1 MLSSYSRNLP
11 LFLELVRLLL
21 PLKLPVQLKSIKLS
35 GFKSFVDPT
44 HFEMPGQLIGVV
56 GPNGCGKSNIID
68 AVRWVLGES
77 RASELRGESM
87 QDVIFNGSGLRK
99 PSGRASVELLFDNAD
114 GRAHGQWSSFA
125 ELAVKR
131 VLTRD
136 GNSSYYV
143 NNQVVRRKDIQ
154 DIFLGT
160 GMGPRGYAI
169 IGQGTINR
177 ILESKPEELRVFLEE
192 AAGVSKYKERRKET
206 ASRLEDT
213 QENLVRVQDILRELE
228 KQLERLESQ
237 ATVAERHNLLQTEMK
252 SQQQLLWFVR
262 QTEAGKE
269 QERHANGIR
278 DTQVQLEEQTA
289 KLRHAEAELESMRT
303 QQYALQD
310 KVSEAQGAL
319 YQTNADVS
327 QVEAEIRYVQEAR
340 LRLQQQTQDLQL
352 QLQRWTVQETDA
364 AQAQRSAE
372 HELSLAAEH
381 ELTLQTQLAG
391 LQEQL
396 PGREEA
402 YQEAVNR
409 LNAARESI
417 ANIDQRLASLN
428 ERMKAVSTQIDES
441 KARQARLD
449 GELAGMR
456 KPDAEALQMAL
467 DRQVMAQRKVEE
479 SKTRAQEM
487 QQRVPAAD
495 EARNRAQQQIQSA
508 NQDLAQ
514 TEAKLTAL
522 TALQASVQAQGK
534 IGPWLESK
542 GLKESKRLWQDLKV
556 ESGWETA
563 LESVLRERL
572 AAVTG
577 KSIQEAVAL
586 ATDAPPSRLAI
597 VLADE
602 VPTAQVNAPADFTLL
617 LSRIQSAGAPR
628 VMGVLQEW
636 LSSVFIA
643 NNLEDAL
650 HRRDKLPAG
659 ATLVTQE
666 GHLISRVGVQLYAAD
681 SEQSGMLA
689 RAQEMESLEKQ
700 LKAQRLIQSELQ
712 GELDQCAANY
722 QAAHQAA
729 EQSRIQA
736 EHAVQEAHGFEVERM
751 QLTQAEEQYS
761 QRAAQIQ
768 TELTEIA
775 QQLEQLSA
783 NSAQSQIELDQAQSE
798 KESLQAALL
807 EAQANLERTS
817 AERDQ
822 LRSSLRTAEMA
833 AQEAAFATRSL
844 QQRIADLQ
852 RDQSTAR
859 AQIMEIQDKHA
870 ASEQELAGLSD
881 AAAQEKLQGLLLMRS
896 EREATLANART
907 EQDALLHQLREAD
920 EARLL
925 IERSL
930 QPMRDKVMDLQ
941 LREQAARL
949 NFEQFAT
956 LLADAEADLTSLETR
971 FSGDLKVGHLQS
983 EVNRLNSEIQSL
995 GPVNMAALDE
1005 LASSRERKSF
1015 LDAQS
1020 ADLNEAMQTL
1030 TDAIAKIDAET
1041 RDLLQGTFD
1050 QVNGHFGRLFPELF
1064 GGGHAELVMTG
1075 EEILDSGVQVMAQ
1088 PPGKKNSS
1096 IYLLSGGEKALTAI
1110 ALVFSL
1116 FLLNPAPFCLLDE
1129 VDAPLDD
1136 ANTLRYA
1143 EMVARMSA
1151 KTQFVFISHNK
1162 ITMEIAHQLIGV
1174 TMQEQGVSR
1183 IVAVDISSAVSMV
1196 EAA

>member
-1 MLSSYSRNLP
+1 M
-11 LFLELVRLLL
+11 
-21 PLKLPVQLKSIKLS
+21 QLKSIKLS

-99 PSGRASVELLFDNAD
+99 PSGRASVELIFDNAD
-114 GRAHGQWSSFA
+114 GRAQGQWSAFT

-177 ILESKPEELRVFLEE
+177 ILEAKPEELRVFLEE

-213 QENLVRVQDILRELE
+213 RENLVRVEDILRELDQ
-228 KQLERLESQ
+228 QLTRLEKQ
-237 ATVAERHNLLQTEMK
+237 ATVAERHAELSTEMK

-262 QTEAGKE
+262 QTESGKE

-278 DTQVQLEEQTA
+278 ETQVNLEEQTA
-289 KLRHAEAELESMRT
+289 KLRHAETELETMRT

-310 KVSEAQGAL
+310 KVSEAQGDL
-319 YQTNADVS
+319 YQTNSDVS
-327 QVEAEIRYVQEAR
+327 QVESQIHYVQEAR
-340 LRLQQQTQDLQL
+340 QRLQQQTQDLHA

-364 AQAQRSAE
+364 AQAQRTAE
-372 HELSLAAEH
+372 HELSIASEK
-381 ELTLQTQLAG
+381 
-391 LQEQL
+391 EQSL
-396 PGREEA
+396 LVDLNGIKDQMPGHEEA
-402 YQEAVNR
+402 YQVSAR
-409 LNAARESI
+409 TLNEARESLATI
-417 ANIDQRLASLN
+417 EQRLASLG
-428 ERMKAVSTQIDES
+428 ERTRAIVAQLEELKGRE
-441 KARQARLD
+441 ARLN

-467 DRQVMAQRKVEE
+467 DRHSMAQRKVEE
-479 SKTRAQEM
+479 SRQRAGEA

-495 EARNRAQQQIQSA
+495 EARNTAQQQIQVA

-542 GLKESKRLWQDLKV
+542 GLKESKRLWQELKV
-556 ESGWETA
+556 ESGWEAA

-572 AAVTG
+572 AAVTA
-577 KSIQEAVAL
+577 KNVQETLAL
-586 ATDAPPSRLAI
+586 ANDAPPSRLAI
-597 VLADE
+597 LLTEEISPAH
-602 VPTAQVNAPADFTLL
+602 TAVPADFTPL
-617 LSRIQSAGAPR
+617 LSRVQSAGAPR
-628 VMGVLQEW
+628 VSAVLQEW
-636 LSSVFIA
+636 LDNIYIA
-643 NNLEDAL
+643 DSLEDAL
-650 HRRDKLPAG
+650 HRREKLPAG
-659 ATLVTQE
+659 GALVTQQ
-666 GHLISRVGVQLYAAD
+666 GHLVSRVGVQLYATD
-681 SEQSGMLA
+681 SEQAGMLA
-689 RAQEMESLEKQ
+689 RAQEMEGLEKQ
-700 LKAQRLIQSELQ
+700 LRAQRLIQSELQ
-712 GELDQCAANY
+712 GELDQCIANY
-722 QAAHQAA
+722 QAAHQTA
-729 EQSRIQA
+729 EQTRINA

-768 TELTEIA
+768 GELTELSR
-775 QQLEQLSA
+775 QMEQLA
-783 NSAQSQIELDQAQSE
+783 ITHEQSSSGLLQSE
-798 KESLQAALL
+798 ESKQGLQEGLAVAQEKLELATQERDRLRESL
-807 EAQANLERTS
+807 RV
-817 AERDQ
+817 
-822 LRSSLRTAEMA
+822 AEMS

-859 AQIMEIQDKHA
+859 TQIMEIQDKHA
-870 ASEQELAGLSD
+870 LAEQELETLSD
-881 AAAQEKLQGLLLMRS
+881 EEAQDKLQGLLLARS
-896 EREATLANART
+896 AREAALANART

-920 EARLL
+920 EARMQ

-930 QPMRDKVMDLQ
+930 QPMRDKVVDLQ

-956 LLADAEADLTSLETR
+956 LLSDAEADLIALEAN
-971 FSGDLKVGHLQS
+971 FSVDLKVGALQT
-983 EVNRLNSEIQSL
+983 EVNRLSAEIQSL

-1005 LASSRERKSF
+1005 LSSSRERKQF

-1050 QVNGHFGRLFPELF
+1050 QVNMHFGKLFPELF

-1075 EEILDSGVQVMAQ
+1075 EEILDAGVQVMAQ

-1143 EMVARMSA
+1143 QLVAKMSD
-1151 KTQFVFISHNK
+1151 KTQFLFISHNK

>member
-1 MLSSYSRNLP
+1 M
-11 LFLELVRLLL
+11 
-21 PLKLPVQLKSIKLS
+21 QLKSIKLS

-99 PSGRASVELLFDNAD
+99 PSGRASVELIFDNSE
-114 GRAHGQWSSFA
+114 GRAQGQWSAFT
-125 ELAVKR
+125 ELGIKR

-177 ILESKPEELRVFLEE
+177 ILEAKPEELRVFLEE

-213 QENLVRVQDILRELE
+213 KENLVRVEDILRELD
-228 KQLERLESQ
+228 QQVTRLEKQ
-237 ATVAERHNLLQTEMK
+237 ATVAERHAELSTQMK

-278 DTQVQLEEQTA
+278 DTQVSLEEQTA
-289 KLRHAEAELESMRT
+289 KMRHVETELETMRT
-303 QQYALQD
+303 EQYALQD
-310 KVSEAQGAL
+310 QVSQAQGDL

-327 QVEAEIRYVQEAR
+327 QVESQIRYVQEAR
-340 LRLQQQTQDLQL
+340 QRLQQQSQDLQA

-372 HELSLAAEH
+372 HELSLAAEK
-381 ELTLQTQLAG
+381 EQTLMADLSG
-391 LQEQL
+391 LQEQM
-396 PGREEA
+396 PAREEA
-402 YQEAVNR
+402 YQVHMRE
-409 LNAARESI
+409 LNDARENL
-417 ANIDQRLASLN
+417 ATIDQRLASLG
-428 ERMKAVSTQIDES
+428 ERVKAITSQVEELKGRDT
-441 KARQARLD
+441 RLEA
-449 GELAGMR
+449 ELAGMR
-456 KPDAEALQMAL
+456 RPDAEALQMAI
-467 DRQVMAQRKVEE
+467 DRHAMAQRKVDEARQKAGE
-479 SKTRAQEM
+479 A

-495 EARNRAQQQIQSA
+495 EARNIAQQQIQSA
-508 NQDLAQ
+508 NQELAQ

-542 GLKESKRLWQDLKV
+542 GLKESKRLWQELKV
-556 ESGWETA
+556 ESGWEAA

-572 AAVTG
+572 AAVTA
-577 KSIQEAVAL
+577 KSVQETLAL
-586 ATDAPPSRLAI
+586 ANDAPPSRLAI
-597 VLADE
+597 LLTEDISPAHTTV
-602 VPTAQVNAPADFTLL
+602 PADFIALL
-617 LSRIQSAGAPR
+617 TRVQSAGAPR
-628 VMGVLQEW
+628 VAAVLQEW
-636 LSSVFIA
+636 LDNIYIA
-643 NNLEDAL
+643 NSLEDAL
-650 HRRDKLPAG
+650 HRREKLPAG
-659 ATLVTQE
+659 GAFVTQQ
-666 GHLISRVGVQLYAAD
+666 GHLVSRVGVQLYAAD
-681 SEQSGMLA
+681 SEQAGMLA
-689 RAQEMESLEKQ
+689 RAQEMEGLEKQ
-700 LKAQRLIQSELQ
+700 LRAQKLIQSELQ
-712 GELDQCAANY
+712 GELDQCVANY

-729 EQSRIQA
+729 EQTRIAA
-736 EHAVQEAHGFEVERM
+736 EHAVQEVHGFEVERM
-751 QLTQAEEQYS
+751 QLTQAEEKYS
-761 QRAAQIQ
+761 QRAEQIQ
-768 TELTEIA
+768 GELSELR
-775 QQLEQLSA
+775 QQIEQLSQTQE
-783 NSAQSQIELDQAQSE
+783 QSSEELAQSE
-798 KESLQAALL
+798 ESKQGLQENLAIAQEKL
-807 EAQANLERTS
+807 ELATQ
-817 AERDQ
+817 ERDHLRES
-822 LRSSLRTAEMA
+822 LRSSEMS
-833 AQEAAFATRSL
+833 AQEAAFTTRSL

-859 AQIMEIQDKHA
+859 VQIMEIQDKQA
-870 ASEQELAGLSD
+870 TSEQELDTLSD
-881 AAAQEKLQGLLLMRS
+881 EEAQDKLQGLLLARS
-896 EREATLANART
+896 AREAALSNART

-920 EARLL
+920 EVRLQ

-930 QPMRDKVMDLQ
+930 QPMRDKVVDLQ

-956 LLADAEADLTSLETR
+956 LLSDAEADLSALEVS
-971 FSGDLKVGHLQS
+971 FSPDLKVGALQA

-1005 LASSRERKSF
+1005 LSSSRERKQF

-1050 QVNGHFGRLFPELF
+1050 QVNIHFGKLFPELF

-1075 EEILDSGVQVMAQ
+1075 EEILDAGVQVMAQ
-1088 PPGKKNSS
+1088 PPGKKLSS

-1143 EMVARMSA
+1143 QMVAKMSN

>member
-1 MLSSYSRNLP
+1 M
-11 LFLELVRLLL
+11 
-21 PLKLPVQLKSIKLS
+21 QLKSIKLS

-99 PSGRASVELLFDNAD
+99 PSGRASVELIFDNAD
-114 GRAHGQWSSFA
+114 GRAQGQWSAFT

-177 ILESKPEELRVFLEE
+177 ILEAKPEELRVFLEE

-213 QENLVRVQDILRELE
+213 RENLVRVEDILRELDQ
-228 KQLERLESQ
+228 QLTRLEKQ
-237 ATVAERHNLLQTEMK
+237 ATVAERHAELSTEMK

-262 QTEAGKE
+262 QTESGKE

-278 DTQVQLEEQTA
+278 ETQVNLEEQTA
-289 KLRHAEAELESMRT
+289 KLRHAETELETMRT

-310 KVSEAQGAL
+310 KVSEAQGDL
-319 YQTNADVS
+319 YQTNSDVS
-327 QVEAEIRYVQEAR
+327 QVESQIHYVQEAR
-340 LRLQQQTQDLQL
+340 QRLQQQTQDLHA

-364 AQAQRSAE
+364 AQAQRTAE
-372 HELSLAAEH
+372 HELSIASEK
-381 ELTLQTQLAG
+381 
-391 LQEQL
+391 EQSL
-396 PGREEA
+396 LVDLNGIKDQMPGHEEA
-402 YQEAVNR
+402 YQVSAR
-409 LNAARESI
+409 TLNEARESLATI
-417 ANIDQRLASLN
+417 EQRLASLG
-428 ERMKAVSTQIDES
+428 ERTRAIVAQLEELKGRE
-441 KARQARLD
+441 ARLN

-467 DRQVMAQRKVEE
+467 DRHSMAQRKVEE
-479 SKTRAQEM
+479 SRQRAGEA

-495 EARNRAQQQIQSA
+495 EARNTAQQQIQVA

-542 GLKESKRLWQDLKV
+542 GLKESKRLWQELKV
-556 ESGWETA
+556 ESGWEAA

-572 AAVTG
+572 AAVTA
-577 KSIQEAVAL
+577 KNVQETLAL
-586 ATDAPPSRLAI
+586 ANDAPPSRLAI
-597 VLADE
+597 LLTEEISPAH
-602 VPTAQVNAPADFTLL
+602 TAVPADFTPL
-617 LSRIQSAGAPR
+617 LSRVQSAGAPR
-628 VMGVLQEW
+628 VSAALQEW
-636 LSSVFIA
+636 LDNIYIA
-643 NNLEDAL
+643 DSLEDAL
-650 HRRDKLPAG
+650 HRREKLPAG
-659 ATLVTQE
+659 GALVTQQ
-666 GHLISRVGVQLYAAD
+666 GHLVSRVGVQLYAAD
-681 SEQSGMLA
+681 SEQAGMLA
-689 RAQEMESLEKQ
+689 RAQEMEGLEKQ
-700 LKAQRLIQSELQ
+700 LRAQRLIQSELQ
-712 GELDQCAANY
+712 GELDQCIANY
-722 QAAHQAA
+722 QAAHQTA
-729 EQSRIQA
+729 EQTRINA

-768 TELTEIA
+768 GELTELSG
-775 QQLEQLSA
+775 QMEQLA
-783 NSAQSQIELDQAQSE
+783 ITHEQSSSELLQSE
-798 KESLQAALL
+798 ESKQGLQEGLAVAQEKLELATQERDRLRESL
-807 EAQANLERTS
+807 RV
-817 AERDQ
+817 
-822 LRSSLRTAEMA
+822 AEMS

-859 AQIMEIQDKHA
+859 TQIMEIQDKHA
-870 ASEQELAGLSD
+870 LAEQELETLSD
-881 AAAQEKLQGLLLMRS
+881 EEAQDKLQGLLLARS
-896 EREATLANART
+896 AREAALANART

-920 EARLL
+920 EARMQ

-930 QPMRDKVMDLQ
+930 QPMRDKVVDLQ

-956 LLADAEADLTSLETR
+956 LLSDAEADLIALEAN
-971 FSGDLKVGHLQS
+971 FSVDLKVGALQT
-983 EVNRLNSEIQSL
+983 EVNRLSAEIQSL

-1005 LASSRERKSF
+1005 LSSSRERKQF

-1050 QVNGHFGRLFPELF
+1050 QVNMHFGKLFPELF

-1075 EEILDSGVQVMAQ
+1075 EEILDAGVQVMAQ

-1143 EMVARMSA
+1143 QLVAKMSD
-1151 KTQFVFISHNK
+1151 KTQFLFISHNK

>member
-1 MLSSYSRNLP
+1 M
-11 LFLELVRLLL
+11 
-21 PLKLPVQLKSIKLS
+21 QLKSIKLS

-99 PSGRASVELLFDNAD
+99 PSGRASVELIFDNAD
-114 GRAHGQWSSFA
+114 GRAQGQWSAFT

-177 ILESKPEELRVFLEE
+177 ILEAKPEELRVFLEE

-213 QENLVRVQDILRELE
+213 RENLVRVEDILRELDQ
-228 KQLERLESQ
+228 QLTRLEKQ
-237 ATVAERHNLLQTEMK
+237 ATVAERHAELSTEMK

-262 QTEAGKE
+262 QTESGKE

-278 DTQVQLEEQTA
+278 ETQVNLEEQTA
-289 KLRHAEAELESMRT
+289 KLRHAETELETMRT

-310 KVSEAQGAL
+310 KVSEAQGDL
-319 YQTNADVS
+319 YQTNSDVS
-327 QVEAEIRYVQEAR
+327 QVESQIHYVQEAR
-340 LRLQQQTQDLQL
+340 QRLQQQTQDLHA

-364 AQAQRSAE
+364 AQAQRTAE
-372 HELSLAAEH
+372 HELSIASEK
-381 ELTLQTQLAG
+381 
-391 LQEQL
+391 EQSL
-396 PGREEA
+396 LVDLNGIKDQMPGHEEA
-402 YQEAVNR
+402 YQVSAR
-409 LNAARESI
+409 TLNDARESLATI
-417 ANIDQRLASLN
+417 EQRLASLG
-428 ERMKAVSTQIDES
+428 ERTRAIVAQLEELKGRE
-441 KARQARLD
+441 ARLN

-467 DRQVMAQRKVEE
+467 DRHSMAQRKVEE
-479 SKTRAQEM
+479 SRQRAGEA

-495 EARNRAQQQIQSA
+495 EARNTAQQQIQVA

-542 GLKESKRLWQDLKV
+542 GLKESKRLWQELKV
-556 ESGWETA
+556 ESGWEAA

-572 AAVTG
+572 AAVTA
-577 KSIQEAVAL
+577 KNVQETLAL
-586 ATDAPPSRLAI
+586 ANDAPPSRLAI
-597 VLADE
+597 LLSEEISPAH
-602 VPTAQVNAPADFTLL
+602 TAVPADFTPL
-617 LSRIQSAGAPR
+617 LSRVQSAGAPR
-628 VMGVLQEW
+628 VSAVLQEW
-636 LSSVFIA
+636 LDNIYIA
-643 NNLEDAL
+643 DSLEDAL
-650 HRRDKLPAG
+650 HRREKLPAG
-659 ATLVTQE
+659 GALVTQQ
-666 GHLISRVGVQLYAAD
+666 GHLVSRVGVQLYAAD
-681 SEQSGMLA
+681 SEQAGMLA
-689 RAQEMESLEKQ
+689 RAQEMEGLEKQ
-700 LKAQRLIQSELQ
+700 LRAQRLIQSELQ
-712 GELDQCAANY
+712 GELDQCIANY
-722 QAAHQAA
+722 QAAHQTA
-729 EQSRIQA
+729 EQTRINA

-768 TELTEIA
+768 GELTELSG
-775 QQLEQLSA
+775 QMEQLVITHE
-783 NSAQSQIELDQAQSE
+783 QSSSELLQSE
-798 KESLQAALL
+798 ESKQGLQEGLAVAQEKLELATQERDRLRESL
-807 EAQANLERTS
+807 RV
-817 AERDQ
+817 
-822 LRSSLRTAEMA
+822 AEMS

-859 AQIMEIQDKHA
+859 TQIMEIQDKHA
-870 ASEQELAGLSD
+870 LAEQELETLSD
-881 AAAQEKLQGLLLMRS
+881 EEAQDKLQGLLLARS
-896 EREATLANART
+896 AREAALANART

-920 EARLL
+920 EARMQ

-930 QPMRDKVMDLQ
+930 QPMRDKVVDLQ

-956 LLADAEADLTSLETR
+956 LLSDAEADLIALEAN
-971 FSGDLKVGHLQS
+971 FSVDLKVGALQT
-983 EVNRLNSEIQSL
+983 EVNRLSAEIQSL

-1005 LASSRERKSF
+1005 LSSSRERKQF

-1050 QVNGHFGRLFPELF
+1050 QVNMHFGKLFPELF

-1075 EEILDSGVQVMAQ
+1075 EEILDAGVQVMAQ

-1143 EMVARMSA
+1143 QLVAKMSD
-1151 KTQFVFISHNK
+1151 KTQFLFISHNK

>member
-1 MLSSYSRNLP
+1 
-11 LFLELVRLLL
+11 
-21 PLKLPVQLKSIKLS
+21 VQLKSIKLS

-114 GRAHGQWSSFA
+114 GRAHGQWSTFA

-319 YQTNADVS
+319 YQTNSDVS

-340 LRLQQQTQDLQL
+340 QRLQQQTQDLQL

-372 HELSLAAEH
+372 HELSQAAEH
-381 ELTLQTQLAG
+381 ELTLQNQLAE

-396 PGREEA
+396 PGREAA
-402 YQEAVNR
+402 YQDAVGR
-409 LNAARESI
+409 LNAAREGI

-449 GELAGMR
+449 AELAGMR

-577 KSIQEAVAL
+577 KNIQEAVAL
-586 ATDAPPSRLAI
+586 AKDAPPSRLAI

-602 VPTAQVNAPADFTLL
+602 LPTAQVNAPADFTLL

-650 HRRDKLPAG
+650 HRRDKLPTG

-768 TELTEIA
+768 TELTEIN
-775 QQLEQLSA
+775 QQLEQFSS
-783 NSAQSQIELDQAQSE
+783 NGAQSQIELDQAQSE

-817 AERDQ
+817 EERDQ
-822 LRSSLRTAEMA
+822 LRSGLRSAEMA

-844 QQRIADLQ
+844 QQRITDLQ

-956 LLADAEADLTSLETR
+956 LLADAEADLTNLETR
-971 FSGDLKVGHLQS
+971 FSSDLKVGHLQS

-1088 PPGKKNSS
+1088 PPGKKNST

-1136 ANTLRYA
+1136 ANTLRYS

-1196 EAA
+1196 EAV

>member
-1 MLSSYSRNLP
+1 M
-11 LFLELVRLLL
+11 
-21 PLKLPVQLKSIKLS
+21 QLKSIKLS

-99 PSGRASVELLFDNAD
+99 PSGRASVELIFDNAD
-114 GRAHGQWSSFA
+114 GRAQGQWSAFT

-177 ILESKPEELRVFLEE
+177 ILEAKPEELRVFLEE

-213 QENLVRVQDILRELE
+213 RENLVRVEDILRELDQ
-228 KQLERLESQ
+228 QLTRLEKQ
-237 ATVAERHNLLQTEMK
+237 ATVAERHAELSTEMK

-262 QTEAGKE
+262 QTESGKE

-278 DTQVQLEEQTA
+278 ETQVNLEEQTA
-289 KLRHAEAELESMRT
+289 KLRHAETELETMRT

-310 KVSEAQGAL
+310 KVSEAQGDL
-319 YQTNADVS
+319 YQTNSDMS
-327 QVEAEIRYVQEAR
+327 QVESQIHYVQEAR
-340 LRLQQQTQDLQL
+340 QRLQQQTQDLHA

-364 AQAQRSAE
+364 AQAQRTAE
-372 HELSLAAEH
+372 HELSVASEK
-381 ELTLQTQLAG
+381 
-391 LQEQL
+391 EQSL
-396 PGREEA
+396 LVDLNGINDQMPGHEEA
-402 YQEAVNR
+402 YQVSAR
-409 LNAARESI
+409 TLNAARESLATI
-417 ANIDQRLASLN
+417 EQRLASLG
-428 ERMKAVSTQIDES
+428 ERTRAIVAQLEELKGRE
-441 KARQARLD
+441 ARLN

-467 DRQVMAQRKVEE
+467 DRHSMAQRKVEE
-479 SKTRAQEM
+479 SRQRAGEA

-495 EARNRAQQQIQSA
+495 EARNTAQQQIQVA

-542 GLKESKRLWQDLKV
+542 GLKESKRLWQELKV
-556 ESGWETA
+556 ESGWEAA

-572 AAVTG
+572 AAVTA
-577 KSIQEAVAL
+577 KNVQETLAL
-586 ATDAPPSRLAI
+586 ANDAPPSRLAI
-597 VLADE
+597 LLTEEISPAH
-602 VPTAQVNAPADFTLL
+602 TAVPADFIPLL
-617 LSRIQSAGAPR
+617 TRVQSAGAPR
-628 VMGVLQEW
+628 VSAVLQEW
-636 LSSVFIA
+636 LDNIYIA
-643 NNLEDAL
+643 DSLEDAL
-650 HRRDKLPAG
+650 HRREKLPAG
-659 ATLVTQE
+659 GALVTQQ
-666 GHLISRVGVQLYAAD
+666 GHLVSRVGVQLYASD
-681 SEQSGMLA
+681 SEQAGMLA
-689 RAQEMESLEKQ
+689 RAQEMEGLEKQ
-700 LKAQRLIQSELQ
+700 LRAQQLIQSELQ
-712 GELDQCAANY
+712 GELDQCTANY
-722 QAAHQAA
+722 QAAHQTA
-729 EQSRIQA
+729 EQTRINA
-736 EHAVQEAHGFEVERM
+736 EHAVQESHGFEVERM

-768 TELTEIA
+768 SELTELSR
-775 QQLEQLSA
+775 QMEQLA
-783 NSAQSQIELDQAQSE
+783 ITHEQSSSELLQSE
-798 KESLQAALL
+798 ASKQGLQEDLSVAQEKLELATQERDRLRESL
-807 EAQANLERTS
+807 RV
-817 AERDQ
+817 
-822 LRSSLRTAEMA
+822 AEMS

-859 AQIMEIQDKHA
+859 TQIMEIQDKHA
-870 ASEQELAGLSD
+870 LAEQELETLSD
-881 AAAQEKLQGLLLMRS
+881 EEAQDKLQGLLLARS
-896 EREATLANART
+896 AREAALSNART

-920 EARLL
+920 EVRMQ

-930 QPMRDKVMDLQ
+930 QPMRDKVVDLQ

-956 LLADAEADLTSLETR
+956 LLSDAEADLIALEAN
-971 FSGDLKVGHLQS
+971 FSVDLKVGALQT
-983 EVNRLNSEIQSL
+983 EVNRLSAEIQSL

-1005 LASSRERKSF
+1005 LSSSRERKQF

-1050 QVNGHFGRLFPELF
+1050 QVNMHFGKLFPELF

-1075 EEILDSGVQVMAQ
+1075 EEILDAGVQVMAQ

-1143 EMVARMSA
+1143 QLVAKMSD
-1151 KTQFVFISHNK
+1151 KTQFLFISHNK

>member
-1 MLSSYSRNLP
+1 M
-11 LFLELVRLLL
+11 
-21 PLKLPVQLKSIKLS
+21 QLKSIKLS

-99 PSGRASVELLFDNAD
+99 PSGRASVELIFDNAD
-114 GRAHGQWSSFA
+114 GRAQGQWSAFA
-125 ELAVKR
+125 ELSVKR

-177 ILESKPEELRVFLEE
+177 ILEAKPEELRIFLEE

-213 QENLVRVQDILRELE
+213 KENLTRVEDIVRELDQ
-228 KQLERLESQ
+228 QLTRLEKQ
-237 ATVAERHNLLQTEMK
+237 ATVAERHAELSLEMK
-252 SQQQLLWFVR
+252 SSQQLLWFVR

-278 DTQVQLEEQTA
+278 ETQVSLEEQTA
-289 KLRHAEAELESMRT
+289 KMRHAETELETMRT

-310 KVSEAQGAL
+310 QVSQAQGDL

-327 QVEAEIRYVQEAR
+327 QVEAQIRYVQEAR
-340 LRLQQQTQDLQL
+340 QRLQQQTQDLL
-352 QLQRWTVQETDA
+352 AQLQRWTVQETDA
-364 AQAQRSAE
+364 AQAQRTAE
-372 HELSLAAEH
+372 QELGEASEQENALLAN
-381 ELTLQTQLAG
+381 LKV
-391 LQEQL
+391 LQEQM
-396 PGREEA
+396 PGREDA
-402 YQEAVNR
+402 YQ
-409 LNAARESI
+409 LSARELTQVRDGLAVI
-417 ANIDQRLASLN
+417 EQRLASLG
-428 ERMKAVSTQIDES
+428 ERVRSTTAQLEETKGRDSRLTRE
-441 KARQARLD
+441 LD
-449 GELAGMR
+449 GLR
-456 KPDAEALQMAL
+456 RPDAEALQMAV
-467 DRQVMAQRKVEE
+467 DRHAMAQRKVDEAKQKAGE
-479 SKTRAQEM
+479 T
-487 QQRVPAAD
+487 QQRVPTADAARS
-495 EARNRAQQQIQSA
+495 AAQQQIGVA

-534 IGPWLESK
+534 IGPWLEGK
-542 GLKESKRLWQDLKV
+542 GLKESKRLWQELKV

-572 AAVTG
+572 AAITA
-577 KSIQEAVAL
+577 KSVQETLAL
-586 ATDAPPSRLAI
+586 AQDAPPSRLAI
-597 VLADE
+597 LLTEDIATTQS
-602 VPTAQVNAPADFTLL
+602 TAPSDFIPLL
-617 LSRIQSAGAPR
+617 TRVQSAGAPSISS
-628 VMGVLQEW
+628 VLQEW
-636 LSSVFIA
+636 LNHIYIA
-643 NNLEDAL
+643 DSLEDAL

-659 ATLVTQE
+659 GALVTQQ

-681 SEQSGMLA
+681 SEQAGMLA
-689 RAQEMESLEKQ
+689 RAQEMEGLEKQ
-700 LKAQRLIQSELQ
+700 LRAQRLIQSELQ
-712 GELDQCAANY
+712 GELDQCISNY
-722 QAAHQAA
+722 QAAHHAA
-729 EQSRIQA
+729 EQARIYSEQ
-736 EHAVQEAHGFEVERM
+736 AVQEVHGFEVERM

-761 QRAAQIQ
+761 LRATQIQ
-768 TELTEIA
+768 NELTELR
-775 QQLEQLSA
+775 QQAEQLSSSNA
-783 NSAQSQIELDQAQSE
+783 LYSTELQQSQEAKQLKQA
-798 KESLQAALL
+798 SLTLAQTNL
-807 EAQANLERTS
+807 EAATQERDGLRQTLRS
-817 AERDQ
+817 AEI
-822 LRSSLRTAEMA
+822 A

-844 QQRIADLQ
+844 KQRIADLQ

-859 AQIMEIQDKHA
+859 VQIMEIQDKQA
-870 ASEQELAGLSD
+870 LAEQELGNLSD
-881 AAAQEKLQGLLLMRS
+881 AEAQEKLQELLLTRT
-896 EREATLANART
+896 ERETLLANART

-920 EARLL
+920 EARMQ
-925 IERSL
+925 IERGL
-930 QPMRDKVMDLQ
+930 QPMRDRVMDLQ

-949 NFEQFAT
+949 NYEQFAT
-956 LLADAEADLTSLETR
+956 LLLDAEADLIVLEAS
-971 FSGDLKVGHLQS
+971 FSPDLKVGALQS
-983 EVNRLNSEIQSL
+983 EVTRLNAEIQSL

-1050 QVNGHFGRLFPELF
+1050 EVNKHFGVLFPELF

-1088 PPGKKNSS
+1088 PPGKKNTT

-1143 EMVARMSA
+1143 QMVAKMSN

-1183 IVAVDISSAVSMV
+1183 IVAVDIASAVSMV
-1196 EAA
+1196 EAV

>member
-1 MLSSYSRNLP
+1 
-11 LFLELVRLLL
+11 
-21 PLKLPVQLKSIKLS
+21 VQLKSIKLS

-99 PSGRASVELLFDNAD
+99 PSGRASVELIFDNSE
-114 GRAHGQWSSFA
+114 GRAQGQWSAFT
-125 ELAVKR
+125 ELGIKR

-177 ILESKPEELRVFLEE
+177 ILEAKPEELRVFLEE

-213 QENLVRVQDILRELE
+213 KENLVRVEDILRELD
-228 KQLERLESQ
+228 QQVARLEKQ
-237 ATVAERHNLLQTEMK
+237 ATVAERHAELSTAMK

-278 DTQVQLEEQTA
+278 DTQVSLEEQTA
-289 KLRHAEAELESMRT
+289 KMRHAETEIETMRT
-303 QQYALQD
+303 EQYALQD
-310 KVSEAQGAL
+310 KVSQAQGDL

-327 QVEAEIRYVQEAR
+327 QVESQIRYVQEAR
-340 LRLQQQTQDLQL
+340 QRLQQQSQDLQA

-364 AQAQRSAE
+364 AQAQRTAE
-372 HELSLAAEH
+372 QDFSLATEKEQA
-381 ELTLQTQLAG
+381 LIADLSG
-391 LQEQL
+391 LQEQM
-396 PGREEA
+396 PAREDA
-402 YQEAVNR
+402 YQVHARE
-409 LNAARESI
+409 LNDARESL
-417 ANIDQRLASLN
+417 ATIDQRLASLG
-428 ERMKAVSTQIDES
+428 ERVKAITAQLEELKGRDT
-441 KARQARLD
+441 RLEA
-449 GELAGMR
+449 ELAGMR
-456 KPDAEALQMAL
+456 RPDAEALQMAV
-467 DRQVMAQRKVEE
+467 DRHAMAQRKVDEARQKAGE
-479 SKTRAQEM
+479 A

-495 EARNRAQQQIQSA
+495 EARNTAQQQIQLA
-508 NQDLAQ
+508 NQELAQ

-542 GLKESKRLWQDLKV
+542 GLKESKRLWQELKV
-556 ESGWETA
+556 ESGWEPA

-572 AAVTG
+572 AAVTA
-577 KSIQEAVAL
+577 KSVQETLAL
-586 ATDAPPSRLAI
+586 ANDAPPSRLAI
-597 VLADE
+597 LLTEDISPAHTTV
-602 VPTAQVNAPADFTLL
+602 PADFTPLL
-617 LSRIQSAGAPR
+617 TRVQSAGAPR
-628 VMGVLQEW
+628 VAAVLQEW
-636 LSSVFIA
+636 LDNIYIA
-643 NNLEDAL
+643 NSLEDAL
-650 HRRDKLPAG
+650 HRREKLPAG
-659 ATLVTQE
+659 GAFVTQQ
-666 GHLISRVGVQLYAAD
+666 GHLVSRVGVQLYAAD
-681 SEQSGMLA
+681 SEQAGMLA
-689 RAQEMESLEKQ
+689 RAQEMEGLEKQ
-700 LKAQRLIQSELQ
+700 LRAQKLIQSELQ

-729 EQSRIQA
+729 EQTRIAA
-736 EHAVQEAHGFEVERM
+736 EQAVQEVHGFEVERM
-751 QLTQAEEQYS
+751 QLTQAEEKYS
-761 QRAAQIQ
+761 QRAEQIQ
-768 TELTEIA
+768 GELSELRQQMEQLTQTQEQSVEELSQSEESKQGLQENLAIA
-775 QQLEQLSA
+775 QEKLELATQ
-783 NSAQSQIELDQAQSE
+783 
-798 KESLQAALL
+798 
-807 EAQANLERTS
+807 
-817 AERDQ
+817 ERDHLREA
-822 LRSSLRTAEMA
+822 LRSSEMS

-859 AQIMEIQDKHA
+859 LQIMEIQDKQA
-870 ASEQELAGLSD
+870 TSEQELESLSD
-881 AAAQEKLQGLLLMRS
+881 EEAQDKLQGLLLARS
-896 EREATLANART
+896 AREAVLANART

-920 EARLL
+920 EVRLQ

-930 QPMRDKVMDLQ
+930 QPMRDKVVDLQ

-956 LLADAEADLTSLETR
+956 LLSDAEADLTALEAS
-971 FSGDLKVGHLQS
+971 FSPDLKVGALQT

-1005 LASSRERKSF
+1005 LSSSRERKQF

-1050 QVNGHFGRLFPELF
+1050 QVNMHFGKLFPELF

-1075 EEILDSGVQVMAQ
+1075 EEILDAGVQVMAQ

-1143 EMVARMSA
+1143 QMVAKMSN

>member
-1 MLSSYSRNLP
+1 M
-11 LFLELVRLLL
+11 
-21 PLKLPVQLKSIKLS
+21 QLKSIKLS

-99 PSGRASVELLFDNAD
+99 PSGRASVELIFDNAD
-114 GRAHGQWSSFA
+114 GRAQGQWSAFT

-177 ILESKPEELRVFLEE
+177 ILEAKPEELRVFLEE

-213 QENLVRVQDILRELE
+213 RENLVRVEDILRELDQ
-228 KQLERLESQ
+228 QLTRLEKQ
-237 ATVAERHNLLQTEMK
+237 ATVAERHAELSTEMK

-262 QTEAGKE
+262 QTESGKE

-278 DTQVQLEEQTA
+278 ETQVNLEEQTA
-289 KLRHAEAELESMRT
+289 KLRHAETELETMRT

-310 KVSEAQGAL
+310 KVSEAQGDL
-319 YQTNADVS
+319 YQTNSDVS
-327 QVEAEIRYVQEAR
+327 QVESQIHYVQEAR
-340 LRLQQQTQDLQL
+340 QRLQQQTQDLHA

-364 AQAQRSAE
+364 AQAQRTAE
-372 HELSLAAEH
+372 HELSIASEK
-381 ELTLQTQLAG
+381 
-391 LQEQL
+391 EQSL
-396 PGREEA
+396 LVDLNGIKDQMPGHEEA
-402 YQEAVNR
+402 YQVSAR
-409 LNAARESI
+409 TLNDARESLATI
-417 ANIDQRLASLN
+417 EQRLASLG
-428 ERMKAVSTQIDES
+428 ERTRAIVAQLEELKGRE
-441 KARQARLD
+441 ARLN

-467 DRQVMAQRKVEE
+467 DRHSMAQRKVEE
-479 SKTRAQEM
+479 SRQRAGEA

-495 EARNRAQQQIQSA
+495 EARNTAQQQIQVA

-542 GLKESKRLWQDLKV
+542 GLKESKRLWQELKV
-556 ESGWETA
+556 ESGWEAA

-572 AAVTG
+572 AAVTA
-577 KSIQEAVAL
+577 KNVQETLAL
-586 ATDAPPSRLAI
+586 ANDAPPSRLAI
-597 VLADE
+597 LLTEEISPAH
-602 VPTAQVNAPADFTLL
+602 TAVPADFTPL
-617 LSRIQSAGAPR
+617 LSRVQSAGAPR
-628 VMGVLQEW
+628 VSAVLQEW
-636 LSSVFIA
+636 LDNIYIA
-643 NNLEDAL
+643 DSLEDAL
-650 HRRDKLPAG
+650 HRREKLPAG
-659 ATLVTQE
+659 GALVTQQ
-666 GHLISRVGVQLYAAD
+666 GHLVSRVGVQLYAAD
-681 SEQSGMLA
+681 SEQAGMLA
-689 RAQEMESLEKQ
+689 RAQEMEGLEKQ
-700 LKAQRLIQSELQ
+700 LRAQRLIQSELQ
-712 GELDQCAANY
+712 GELDQCIANY
-722 QAAHQAA
+722 QAAHQTA
-729 EQSRIQA
+729 EQTRINA

-768 TELTEIA
+768 GELTELSG
-775 QQLEQLSA
+775 QMEQLA
-783 NSAQSQIELDQAQSE
+783 ITHEQSSSELLQSE
-798 KESLQAALL
+798 ESKQGLQEGLAVAQEKLELATQERDRLRESL
-807 EAQANLERTS
+807 RV
-817 AERDQ
+817 
-822 LRSSLRTAEMA
+822 AEMS

-859 AQIMEIQDKHA
+859 TQIMEIQDKHA
-870 ASEQELAGLSD
+870 LAEQELETLTD
-881 AAAQEKLQGLLLMRS
+881 EEAQDKLQGLLLARS
-896 EREATLANART
+896 AREAALANART

-920 EARLL
+920 EARMQ

-930 QPMRDKVMDLQ
+930 QPMRDKVVDLQ

-956 LLADAEADLTSLETR
+956 LLSDAEADLIALEAN
-971 FSGDLKVGHLQS
+971 FSVDLKVGALQT
-983 EVNRLNSEIQSL
+983 EVNRLSAEIQSL

-1005 LASSRERKSF
+1005 LSSSRERKQF

-1050 QVNGHFGRLFPELF
+1050 QVNMHFGKLFPELF

-1075 EEILDSGVQVMAQ
+1075 EEILDAGVQVMAQ

-1143 EMVARMSA
+1143 QLVAKMSD
-1151 KTQFVFISHNK
+1151 KTQFLFISHNK

>member
-1 MLSSYSRNLP
+1 M
-11 LFLELVRLLL
+11 
-21 PLKLPVQLKSIKLS
+21 QLKSIKLS

-99 PSGRASVELLFDNAD
+99 PSGRASVELIFDNSE
-114 GRAHGQWSSFA
+114 GRAQGQWSAFT
-125 ELAVKR
+125 ELGIKR

-177 ILESKPEELRVFLEE
+177 ILEAKPEELRVFLEE

-213 QENLVRVQDILRELE
+213 KENLVRVEDILRELDQ
-228 KQLERLESQ
+228 QLTRLEKQ
-237 ATVAERHNLLQTEMK
+237 ATVAERHAELSTEMK

-278 DTQVQLEEQTA
+278 DTQVSLEEQTA
-289 KLRHAEAELESMRT
+289 KMRHAETELETMRT
-303 QQYALQD
+303 EQYALQD
-310 KVSEAQGAL
+310 KVSQAQGDL

-327 QVEAEIRYVQEAR
+327 QVESQIRYVQEAR
-340 LRLQQQTQDLQL
+340 QRLQQQSQDLQA

-364 AQAQRSAE
+364 AQAQRTAE
-372 HELSLAAEH
+372 QELSLAAEK
-381 ELTLQTQLAG
+381 EQTLIADLSG
-391 LQEQL
+391 LQEQM
-396 PGREEA
+396 PAREEA
-402 YQEAVNR
+402 YQVQVRE
-409 LNAARESI
+409 LNDARENL
-417 ANIDQRLASLN
+417 ATIDQRLASLG
-428 ERMKAVSTQIDES
+428 ERVKAITTQVEELKGRDT
-441 KARQARLD
+441 RLEA
-449 GELAGMR
+449 ELAGMR
-456 KPDAEALQMAL
+456 RPDAEALQMAI
-467 DRQVMAQRKVEE
+467 DRHAMAQRKVDEARQKAGE
-479 SKTRAQEM
+479 A

-495 EARNRAQQQIQSA
+495 EARNTAQQQIQSA
-508 NQDLAQ
+508 NQELAQ

-542 GLKESKRLWQDLKV
+542 GLKESKRLWQELKV
-556 ESGWETA
+556 ESGWEAA

-572 AAVTG
+572 AAVTA
-577 KSIQEAVAL
+577 KSVQETLAL
-586 ATDAPPSRLAI
+586 ANDAPPSRLAI
-597 VLADE
+597 LLTEDISPAHTTV
-602 VPTAQVNAPADFTLL
+602 PADFIPLL
-617 LSRIQSAGAPR
+617 TRVQSAGAPR
-628 VMGVLQEW
+628 VAAVLQEW
-636 LSSVFIA
+636 LDNIYIA
-643 NNLEDAL
+643 NSLEDAL
-650 HRRDKLPAG
+650 HRREKLPAG
-659 ATLVTQE
+659 GAFVTQQ
-666 GHLISRVGVQLYAAD
+666 GHLVSRVGVQLYAAD
-681 SEQSGMLA
+681 SEQAGMLA
-689 RAQEMESLEKQ
+689 RAQEMEGLEKQ
-700 LKAQRLIQSELQ
+700 LRAQKLIQSELQ
-712 GELDQCAANY
+712 SELDQCAANY
-722 QAAHQAA
+722 QAAHQTAEQTRIAA
-729 EQSRIQA
+729 EQ
-736 EHAVQEAHGFEVERM
+736 AVQEVHGFEVERM
-751 QLTQAEEQYS
+751 QLTQAEEKYS
-761 QRAAQIQ
+761 QRAEQIQ
-768 TELTEIA
+768 GELSELR
-775 QQLEQLSA
+775 QQMEQLIQTQE
-783 NSAQSQIELDQAQSE
+783 QSSEEFAQSE
-798 KESLQAALL
+798 ESKQGLQENLAIAQEKL
-807 EAQANLERTS
+807 ELATQ
-817 AERDQ
+817 ERDRLREA
-822 LRSSLRTAEMA
+822 LRSSEMS

-859 AQIMEIQDKHA
+859 VQIMEIQDKQA
-870 ASEQELAGLSD
+870 TSEQELETLSD
-881 AAAQEKLQGLLLMRS
+881 EEAQDKLQGLLLARS
-896 EREATLANART
+896 AREAALANART

-920 EARLL
+920 EVRLQ

-930 QPMRDKVMDLQ
+930 QPMRDKVVDLQ

-956 LLADAEADLTSLETR
+956 LLSDAEADLTALEAS
-971 FSGDLKVGHLQS
+971 FSPDLKVGALQS
-983 EVNRLNSEIQSL
+983 EVTRLGNEIQSL

-1005 LASSRERKSF
+1005 LSSSRERKQF

-1050 QVNGHFGRLFPELF
+1050 QVNTHFGKLFPELF

-1075 EEILDSGVQVMAQ
+1075 EEILDAGVQVMAQ

-1143 EMVARMSA
+1143 QMVAKMSN

>member
-1 MLSSYSRNLP
+1 M
-11 LFLELVRLLL
+11 
-21 PLKLPVQLKSIKLS
+21 QLKSIKLS

-99 PSGRASVELLFDNAD
+99 PSGRASVELIFDNSE
-114 GRAHGQWSSFA
+114 GRAQGQWSAFT
-125 ELAVKR
+125 ELGIKR

-177 ILESKPEELRVFLEE
+177 ILEAKPEELRVFLEE

-213 QENLVRVQDILRELE
+213 KENLVRVEDILRELDQ
-228 KQLERLESQ
+228 QLTRLEKQ
-237 ATVAERHNLLQTEMK
+237 ATVAERHAELSAEMK

-278 DTQVQLEEQTA
+278 DTQVSLEEQTA
-289 KLRHAEAELESMRT
+289 KMRHAETELETMRT
-303 QQYALQD
+303 EQYALQD
-310 KVSEAQGAL
+310 KVSQAQGDL

-327 QVEAEIRYVQEAR
+327 QVESQIRYVQEAR
-340 LRLQQQTQDLQL
+340 QRLQQQSQDLQA

-364 AQAQRSAE
+364 AQAQRTAE
-372 HELSLAAEH
+372 QELSLAAEK
-381 ELTLQTQLAG
+381 EQTLIADLSG
-391 LQEQL
+391 LQEQM
-396 PGREEA
+396 PAREEA
-402 YQEAVNR
+402 YQIHSRE
-409 LNAARESI
+409 LNDARENL
-417 ANIDQRLASLN
+417 ATIDQRLASLG
-428 ERMKAVSTQIDES
+428 ERVRAITTQVEELKGRDT
-441 KARQARLD
+441 RLEA
-449 GELAGMR
+449 ELAGMR
-456 KPDAEALQMAL
+456 RPDAEALQMAI
-467 DRQVMAQRKVEE
+467 DRHAMAQRKVDEARQKAGE
-479 SKTRAQEM
+479 A

-495 EARNRAQQQIQSA
+495 EARNTAQQQIQSA
-508 NQDLAQ
+508 NQELAQ

-542 GLKESKRLWQDLKV
+542 GLKESKRLWQELKV
-556 ESGWETA
+556 ESGWEAA

-572 AAVTG
+572 AAVTA
-577 KSIQEAVAL
+577 KSVQETLAL
-586 ATDAPPSRLAI
+586 ANDAPPSRLAI
-597 VLADE
+597 LLTEDISPAHTSV
-602 VPTAQVNAPADFTLL
+602 PADFIPLL
-617 LSRIQSAGAPR
+617 TRVQSAGAPR
-628 VMGVLQEW
+628 VAAVLQEW
-636 LSSVFIA
+636 LDNIYIA
-643 NNLEDAL
+643 NSLEDAL
-650 HRRDKLPAG
+650 HRREKLPAG
-659 ATLVTQE
+659 GAFVTQQ
-666 GHLISRVGVQLYAAD
+666 GHLVSRVGVQLYAAD
-681 SEQSGMLA
+681 SEQAGMLA
-689 RAQEMESLEKQ
+689 RAQEMEGLEKQ
-700 LKAQRLIQSELQ
+700 LRAQKLIQSELQ
-712 GELDQCAANY
+712 GELDQCTANY

-729 EQSRIQA
+729 EQTRIAA
-736 EHAVQEAHGFEVERM
+736 EQAVQEVHGFEVERM
-751 QLTQAEEQYS
+751 QLTQAEEKYS
-761 QRAAQIQ
+761 QRAEQIQ
-768 TELTEIA
+768 GELSELR
-775 QQLEQLSA
+775 QQMEQLIQTQEQSA
-783 NSAQSQIELDQAQSE
+783 EELAQSE
-798 KESLQAALL
+798 ESKQGLQENLAIAQEKL
-807 EAQANLERTS
+807 ELATQ
-817 AERDQ
+817 ERDRLREA
-822 LRSSLRTAEMA
+822 LRSSEMS

-859 AQIMEIQDKHA
+859 VQIMEIQDKQA
-870 ASEQELAGLSD
+870 TSEQELETLSD
-881 AAAQEKLQGLLLMRS
+881 EEAQDKLQGLLLARS
-896 EREATLANART
+896 AREAALANART

-920 EARLL
+920 EVRMQ

-930 QPMRDKVMDLQ
+930 QPMRDKVVDLQ

-956 LLADAEADLTSLETR
+956 LLSDAEADLTALEAS
-971 FSGDLKVGHLQS
+971 FSPDLKVGVLQS
-983 EVNRLNSEIQSL
+983 EVTRLGNEIQSL

-1005 LASSRERKSF
+1005 LSSSRERKQF

-1050 QVNGHFGRLFPELF
+1050 QVNTHFGKLFPELF

-1075 EEILDSGVQVMAQ
+1075 EEILDAGVQVMAQ

-1143 EMVARMSA
+1143 QMVAKMSN

>member
-1 MLSSYSRNLP
+1 M
-11 LFLELVRLLL
+11 
-21 PLKLPVQLKSIKLS
+21 QLKSIKLS

-99 PSGRASVELLFDNAD
+99 PSGRASVELIFDNSE
-114 GRAHGQWSSFA
+114 GRAQGQWSAFT
-125 ELAVKR
+125 ELGIKR

-177 ILESKPEELRVFLEE
+177 ILEAKPEELRVFLEE

-213 QENLVRVQDILRELE
+213 KENLVRVEDILRELD
-228 KQLERLESQ
+228 QQVTRLEKQ
-237 ATVAERHNLLQTEMK
+237 ATVAERHAELSTEMK

-278 DTQVQLEEQTA
+278 DTQVSLEEQTA
-289 KLRHAEAELESMRT
+289 KMRHVETELETMRT
-303 QQYALQD
+303 EQYALQD
-310 KVSEAQGAL
+310 KVSQAQGDL

-327 QVEAEIRYVQEAR
+327 QVESQIRYVQEAR
-340 LRLQQQTQDLQL
+340 QRLQQQSLDLQA

-364 AQAQRSAE
+364 AQAQRTAE
-372 HELSLAAEH
+372 QELSLAAEK
-381 ELTLQTQLAG
+381 EQTLIADLSG
-391 LQEQL
+391 LQEQM
-396 PGREEA
+396 PSREEA
-402 YQEAVNR
+402 YQVH
-409 LNAARESI
+409 ARELND
-417 ANIDQRLASLN
+417 ARENLATIDQRLASLG
-428 ERMKAVSTQIDES
+428 ERVKAISTQVEELKGRDS
-441 KARQARLD
+441 RLEA
-449 GELAGMR
+449 ELAGMR
-456 KPDAEALQMAL
+456 RPDAEALQMAI
-467 DRQVMAQRKVEE
+467 DRHAMAQRKVDEARQKAGE
-479 SKTRAQEM
+479 A

-495 EARNRAQQQIQSA
+495 EARNTAQQQIQSA
-508 NQDLAQ
+508 NQELAQ

-542 GLKESKRLWQDLKV
+542 GLKESKRLWQELKV
-556 ESGWETA
+556 ESGWEAA

-572 AAVTG
+572 AAVTA
-577 KSIQEAVAL
+577 KSVQETLAL
-586 ATDAPPSRLAI
+586 ANDAPPSRLAI
-597 VLADE
+597 LLTEDISPAHTTV
-602 VPTAQVNAPADFTLL
+602 PADFIQLL
-617 LSRIQSAGAPR
+617 TRVQSAGAPR
-628 VMGVLQEW
+628 VAAVLQEW
-636 LSSVFIA
+636 LDNIYIA
-643 NNLEDAL
+643 NSLEDAL
-650 HRRDKLPAG
+650 HRREKLPAG
-659 ATLVTQE
+659 GAFVTQQ
-666 GHLISRVGVQLYAAD
+666 GHLVSRVGVQLYAAD
-681 SEQSGMLA
+681 SEQAGMLA
-689 RAQEMESLEKQ
+689 RAQEMEGLEKQ
-700 LKAQRLIQSELQ
+700 LRAQKLIQSELQ
-712 GELDQCAANY
+712 GELDQCVANY
-722 QAAHQAA
+722 QAAHQTAEQTRIAA
-729 EQSRIQA
+729 EQ
-736 EHAVQEAHGFEVERM
+736 AVQEVHGFEVERM
-751 QLTQAEEQYS
+751 QLTQAEEKYS
-761 QRAAQIQ
+761 QRAEQIQ
-768 TELTEIA
+768 GELSELR
-775 QQLEQLSA
+775 QQMEQLIQTQEQSA
-783 NSAQSQIELDQAQSE
+783 EEFAQSE
-798 KESLQAALL
+798 ESKQGLQENLAIAQEKL
-807 EAQANLERTS
+807 ELATQ
-817 AERDQ
+817 ERDRLREA
-822 LRSSLRTAEMA
+822 LRSSEMS

-859 AQIMEIQDKHA
+859 VQIMEIQDKQA
-870 ASEQELAGLSD
+870 TSEQELETLSD
-881 AAAQEKLQGLLLMRS
+881 EEAQDKLQGLLLARS
-896 EREATLANART
+896 AREAALANART

-920 EARLL
+920 EVRLQ

-930 QPMRDKVMDLQ
+930 QPMRDKVVDLQ

-956 LLADAEADLTSLETR
+956 LLSDAEADLTALEAN
-971 FSGDLKVGHLQS
+971 FSADLKVGALQT

-1005 LASSRERKSF
+1005 LSSSRERKQF

-1050 QVNGHFGRLFPELF
+1050 QVNTHFGKLFPELF

-1075 EEILDSGVQVMAQ
+1075 EEILDAGVQVMAQ

-1143 EMVARMSA
+1143 QMVAKMSN

>member
-1 MLSSYSRNLP
+1 M
-11 LFLELVRLLL
+11 
-21 PLKLPVQLKSIKLS
+21 QLKSIKLS

-99 PSGRASVELLFDNAD
+99 PSGRASVELIFDNAD
-114 GRAHGQWSSFA
+114 GRAQGQWSAFT

-177 ILESKPEELRVFLEE
+177 ILEAKPEELRVFLEE

-213 QENLVRVQDILRELE
+213 KENLVRVEDILRELDQ
-228 KQLERLESQ
+228 QLTRLEKQ
-237 ATVAERHNLLQTEMK
+237 ATVAERHAELSTEMK

-278 DTQVQLEEQTA
+278 DTQVGLEEQTA
-289 KLRHAEAELESMRT
+289 KLRHAETELETMRT
-303 QQYALQD
+303 EQYALQD
-310 KVSEAQGAL
+310 KVSQAQGDL

-327 QVEAEIRYVQEAR
+327 QVESQIRYVQEAR
-340 LRLQQQTQDLQL
+340 QRLQQQSQDLQA

-364 AQAQRSAE
+364 AQAQRTAE
-372 HELSLAAEH
+372 HELSLAAEK
-381 ELTLQTQLAG
+381 EQSLLADLGG
-391 LQEQL
+391 LQDQM

-402 YQEAVNR
+402 YQVTARALED
-409 LNAARESI
+409 ARENLAS
-417 ANIDQRLASLN
+417 IDQRLASLG
-428 ERMKAVSTQIDES
+428 ERLKAITAQLEELKGRDT
-441 KARQARLD
+441 RLEA
-449 GELAGMR
+449 ELAGMR
-456 KPDAEALQMAL
+456 RPDAEALQMAI
-467 DRQVMAQRKVEE
+467 DRHAMAQRKVDEARQKAGE
-479 SKTRAQEM
+479 A
-487 QQRVPAAD
+487 QQRVPATD
-495 EARNRAQQQIQSA
+495 EARNTAQQQIQVA
-508 NQDLAQ
+508 NQELAQ

-542 GLKESKRLWQDLKV
+542 GLKESKRLWQELKV
-556 ESGWETA
+556 ESGWEAA

-572 AAVTG
+572 AAVTA
-577 KSIQEAVAL
+577 KSIQETLTL
-586 ATDAPPSRLAI
+586 ANDAPPSRLAI
-597 VLADE
+597 LLTEEIA
-602 VPTAQVNAPADFTLL
+602 PAHTNAPADFVPLL
-617 LSRIQSAGAPR
+617 TRVQSAGSAR
-628 VMGVLQEW
+628 VSSVLQEW
-636 LSSVFIA
+636 LDNIYIA
-643 NNLEDAL
+643 NSLEDAL
-650 HRRDKLPAG
+650 HRREKLPAG
-659 ATLVTQE
+659 GALVTQE
-666 GHLISRVGVQLYAAD
+666 GHLVSRVGVQLYAAD
-681 SEQSGMLA
+681 SEQAGMLA
-689 RAQEMESLEKQ
+689 RAQEMEGLEKQ
-700 LKAQRLIQSELQ
+700 LRAQRLIQSELQ
-712 GELDQCAANY
+712 GELDQCVANY

-729 EQSRIQA
+729 EQTRIAA
-736 EHAVQEAHGFEVERM
+736 EQAVQEVHGFEVERM
-751 QLTQAEEQYS
+751 QLTQAEEKYS
-761 QRAAQIQ
+761 QRAQQIQ
-768 TELTEIA
+768 GELSELR
-775 QQLEQLSA
+775 QQIEQLTQTQE
-783 NSAQSQIELDQAQSE
+783 QSSEELAQSE
-798 KESLQAALL
+798 EAKQGLQENLTVAQEKL
-807 EAQANLERTS
+807 ELATQ
-817 AERDQ
+817 ERDH
-822 LRSSLRTAEMA
+822 LREALRAAEMS

-859 AQIMEIQDKHA
+859 VQIMEIQDKQA
-870 ASEQELAGLSD
+870 TSEQELAGLSD
-881 AAAQEKLQGLLLMRS
+881 EEAQDKLQGLLLARS
-896 EREATLANART
+896 AREAALANART

-920 EARLL
+920 EVRMQ

-930 QPMRDKVMDLQ
+930 QPMRDKVVDLQ

-949 NFEQFAT
+949 NYEQFAT
-956 LLADAEADLTSLETR
+956 LLSDAEADLIALEAS
-971 FSGDLKVGHLQS
+971 FSSDLKVGALQS
-983 EVNRLNSEIQSL
+983 EVNRLNTEIQSL

-1005 LASSRERKSF
+1005 LASSRERKQF

-1050 QVNGHFGRLFPELF
+1050 QVNAHFGKLFPELF

-1075 EEILDSGVQVMAQ
+1075 EEILDAGVQVMAQ

-1143 EMVARMSA
+1143 QLVAKMSD
-1151 KTQFVFISHNK
+1151 KTQFLFISHNK

>member
-1 MLSSYSRNLP
+1 
-11 LFLELVRLLL
+11 
-21 PLKLPVQLKSIKLS
+21 VQLKSIKLS

-99 PSGRASVELLFDNAD
+99 PSGRASVELIFDNSE
-114 GRAHGQWSSFA
+114 GRAQGQWSAFT
-125 ELAVKR
+125 ELGIKR

-177 ILESKPEELRVFLEE
+177 ILEAKPEELRVFLEE

-213 QENLVRVQDILRELE
+213 KENLVRVEDILRELD
-228 KQLERLESQ
+228 QQVTRLEKQ
-237 ATVAERHNLLQTEMK
+237 ATVAERHAELSTAMK

-278 DTQVQLEEQTA
+278 DTQVSLEEQTA
-289 KLRHAEAELESMRT
+289 KMRHAESELETMRT
-303 QQYALQD
+303 EQYALQD
-310 KVSEAQGAL
+310 KVSQAQGDL

-327 QVEAEIRYVQEAR
+327 QVESQIRYVQEAR
-340 LRLQQQTQDLQL
+340 QRLQQQSQDLL
-352 QLQRWTVQETDA
+352 AQLQRWTVQETDA
-364 AQAQRSAE
+364 AQAQRTAE
-372 HELSLAAEH
+372 QELSLAAEK
-381 ELTLQTQLAG
+381 EQTLLADLAS
-391 LQEQL
+391 LQEQM

-402 YQEAVNR
+402 YQVHARE
-409 LNAARESI
+409 LNDARESL
-417 ANIDQRLASLN
+417 AAIDQRLASLG
-428 ERMKAVSTQIDES
+428 ERVKAIATQVEELKGRDI
-441 KARQARLD
+441 RLEA
-449 GELAGMR
+449 ELAGMR
-456 KPDAEALQMAL
+456 RPDAEALQMAI
-467 DRQVMAQRKVEE
+467 DRHAMAQRKVDEARQKASE
-479 SKTRAQEM
+479 A

-495 EARNRAQQQIQSA
+495 EARNTAQQQIQTA
-508 NQDLAQ
+508 NQELAQ

-542 GLKESKRLWQDLKV
+542 GLKESKRLWQELKV
-556 ESGWETA
+556 ESGWEAA

-572 AAVTG
+572 AAVTA
-577 KSIQEAVAL
+577 KSVQETLAL
-586 ATDAPPSRLAI
+586 ANDAPPSRLAI
-597 VLADE
+597 LLTEDISPAH
-602 VPTAQVNAPADFTLL
+602 TAVPADFIALL
-617 LSRIQSAGAPR
+617 TRVQSAGAPR
-628 VMGVLQEW
+628 VAAVLQEW
-636 LSSVFIA
+636 LDNIYIA
-643 NNLEDAL
+643 NSLEDAL
-650 HRRDKLPAG
+650 HRREKLPAG
-659 ATLVTQE
+659 GSFVTQQ
-666 GHLISRVGVQLYAAD
+666 GHLVSRVGVQLYAAD
-681 SEQSGMLA
+681 SEQAGMLA
-689 RAQEMESLEKQ
+689 RAQEMEGLEKQ
-700 LKAQRLIQSELQ
+700 LRAQKLIQSEFQ
-712 GELDQCAANY
+712 GELDQCVANY
-722 QAAHQAA
+722 QAAHQTA
-729 EQSRIQA
+729 EQTRIYA
-736 EHAVQEAHGFEVERM
+736 EQAVQEVHSFEVERM
-751 QLTQAEEQYS
+751 QLTQAEEKYS
-761 QRAAQIQ
+761 QRAEQIQ
-768 TELTEIA
+768 GELTELRQQAEQLIQTQEQSLEELTQSEESKQGLQENLAIA
-775 QQLEQLSA
+775 QEKLELATQ
-783 NSAQSQIELDQAQSE
+783 
-798 KESLQAALL
+798 
-807 EAQANLERTS
+807 
-817 AERDQ
+817 ERDQ
-822 LRSSLRTAEMA
+822 LRESLRSSEMS

-859 AQIMEIQDKHA
+859 VQIMEIQDKQA
-870 ASEQELAGLSD
+870 ASEQELETLSD
-881 AAAQEKLQGLLLMRS
+881 EEAQDKLQDLLLARS
-896 EREATLANART
+896 AREAALANART

-920 EARLL
+920 EVRLQ

-930 QPMRDKVMDLQ
+930 QPMRDKVVDLQ

-956 LLADAEADLTSLETR
+956 LLSDAEADLIALEAN
-971 FSGDLKVGHLQS
+971 FSPDLKVGALQT
-983 EVNRLNSEIQSL
+983 EVNRLNTEIQSL

-1005 LASSRERKSF
+1005 LSSSRERKQF

-1041 RDLLQGTFD
+1041 RDLLQDTFD
-1050 QVNGHFGRLFPELF
+1050 QVNTHFGKLFPELF

-1075 EEILDSGVQVMAQ
+1075 EEILDAGVQVMAQ

-1136 ANTLRYA
+1136 ANTLRYSQ
-1143 EMVARMSA
+1143 MVSKMSN

>member
-1 MLSSYSRNLP
+1 M
-11 LFLELVRLLL
+11 
-21 PLKLPVQLKSIKLS
+21 QLKSIKLS

-44 HFEMPGQLIGVV
+44 HFELPGQLIGVV

-99 PSGRASVELLFDNAD
+99 PSGRASVELIFDNSD
-114 GRAHGQWSSFA
+114 GRAQGQWSAFT
-125 ELAVKR
+125 ELGVKR

-213 QENLVRVQDILRELE
+213 KENLVRVEDIVRELDQ
-228 KQLERLESQ
+228 QLNRLEKQ
-237 ATVAERHNLLQTEMK
+237 ATVAERHAALSTEMK

-262 QTEAGKE
+262 QTESGKE

-278 DTQVQLEEQTA
+278 ETQVGLEEQIA
-289 KLRHAEAELESMRT
+289 KLRHAETELETMRT
-303 QQYALQD
+303 EQYALQD
-310 KVSEAQGAL
+310 RVSLAQGEL
-319 YQTNADVS
+319 YQTNSDVS
-327 QVEAEIRYVQEAR
+327 QVESQIRYVQEAR
-340 LRLQQQTQDLQL
+340 QRLQQQTQELQA

-372 HELSLAAEH
+372 QELALAA
-381 ELTLQTQLAG
+381 QTEQSLLINLAG
-391 LQEQL
+391 LQEQM
-396 PGREEA
+396 PSREEA
-402 YQEAVNR
+402 YQ
-409 LNAARESI
+409 LNARDLNDAREQL
-417 ANIDQRLASLN
+417 ATIDQRLASLG
-428 ERMKAVSTQIDES
+428 ERVKAITTQLEELKGRD
-441 KARQARLD
+441 ARLES
-449 GELAGMR
+449 ELSGMR
-456 KPDAEALQMAL
+456 RPDAEALTMAI
-467 DRQVMAQRKVEE
+467 DRHAMAQRKVDEAKQKAGE
-479 SKTRAQEM
+479 A

-495 EARNRAQQQIQSA
+495 EARNTAQQQIQLA
-508 NQDLAQ
+508 NQELAQ
-514 TEAKLTAL
+514 TEARLTAL

-542 GLKESKRLWQDLKV
+542 GLKESKRLWQELKV
-556 ESGWETA
+556 QTGWEAA

-572 AAVTG
+572 AAVTA
-577 KSIQEAVAL
+577 KSVQETLAL
-586 ATDAPPSRLAI
+586 ANDAPPSRLAI
-597 VLADE
+597 LLADE
-602 VPTAQVNAPADFTLL
+602 IAPAHTAAPADFVPLL
-617 LSRIQSAGAPR
+617 TRVQSAGAPR
-628 VMGVLQEW
+628 VAAVLQEW
-636 LSSVFIA
+636 LDKIYIA
-643 NNLEDAL
+643 DSLEDAL
-650 HRRDKLPAG
+650 HRREKLPAG
-659 ATLVTQE
+659 GALVTQQ
-666 GHLISRVGVQLYAAD
+666 GHLVSRVGVQLYAAD
-681 SEQSGMLA
+681 SEQAGMLA
-689 RAQEMESLEKQ
+689 RAQEMEGLEKQ
-700 LKAQRLIQSELQ
+700 LRAQQLIQSELQ
-712 GELDQCAANY
+712 GELDQCASNY
-722 QAAHQAA
+722 QAAHQSA
-729 EQSRIQA
+729 EQTRIYA
-736 EHAVQEAHGFEVERM
+736 EQAVQEVHGFEVERM
-751 QLTQAEEQYS
+751 QLTQAEEKYS
-761 QRAAQIQ
+761 QRAEQIQ
-768 TELTEIA
+768 GELTELA
-775 QQLEQLSA
+775 QQIEQLA
-783 NSAQSQIELDQAQSE
+783 LTQEEAAAQLIESEEAKQGLQDDLAMAQE
-798 KESLQAALL
+798 KLAL
-807 EAQANLERTS
+807 ATQ
-817 AERDQ
+817 ERDHLRES
-822 LRSSLRTAEMA
+822 LRSSEMS

-844 QQRIADLQ
+844 QQRIVDLQ

-859 AQIMEIQDKHA
+859 VQIMEIQDKQA
-870 ASEQELAGLSD
+870 SSEQELEMLSD
-881 AAAQEKLQGLLLMRS
+881 EQAQEKLQGLLLTRS
-896 EREATLANART
+896 EREALLSNART
-907 EQDALLHQLREAD
+907 EQDAVLHQLRQAD
-920 EARLL
+920 EARMQ

-930 QPMRDKVMDLQ
+930 QPMRDRVVDLQ

-956 LLADAEADLTSLETR
+956 LLLDAEADLLALESS
-971 FSGDLKVGHLQS
+971 FSSDLKVGVLQS
-983 EVNRLNSEIQSL
+983 DVTRLSAEILAL

-1005 LASSRERKSF
+1005 LSSSRERKQF
-1015 LDAQS
+1015 LDAQT

-1050 QVNGHFGRLFPELF
+1050 QVNLHFGKLFPELF

-1075 EEILDSGVQVMAQ
+1075 DEILDSGVQVMAQ

-1143 EMVARMSA
+1143 KMVAKMSN

>member
-1 MLSSYSRNLP
+1 M
-11 LFLELVRLLL
+11 
-21 PLKLPVQLKSIKLS
+21 QLKSIKLS

-99 PSGRASVELLFDNAD
+99 PSGRASVELIFDNSE
-114 GRAHGQWSSFA
+114 GRAQGQWSAFT
-125 ELAVKR
+125 ELGIKR

-177 ILESKPEELRVFLEE
+177 ILEAKPEELRVFLEE

-213 QENLVRVQDILRELE
+213 KENLVRVEDILRELD
-228 KQLERLESQ
+228 QQVTRLEKQ
-237 ATVAERHNLLQTEMK
+237 ATVAERHAELSTAMK

-278 DTQVQLEEQTA
+278 DTQVSLEEQTA
-289 KLRHAEAELESMRT
+289 KMRHVETELETMRT
-303 QQYALQD
+303 EQYALQD
-310 KVSEAQGAL
+310 KVSQAQGDL

-327 QVEAEIRYVQEAR
+327 QVESQIRYVQEAR
-340 LRLQQQTQDLQL
+340 QRLQQQSQDLL
-352 QLQRWTVQETDA
+352 AQLQRWTVQETDA
-364 AQAQRSAE
+364 AQAQRTAE
-372 HELSLAAEH
+372 HELSLAAEK
-381 ELTLQTQLAG
+381 EQTLITDLSG
-391 LQEQL
+391 LQEQM
-396 PGREEA
+396 PAYEEA
-402 YQEAVNR
+402 YQVHVRE
-409 LNAARESI
+409 LNDARENL
-417 ANIDQRLASLN
+417 ATIDQRLASLG
-428 ERMKAVSTQIDES
+428 ERVKAITSQVEELKGRDT
-441 KARQARLD
+441 RLEA
-449 GELAGMR
+449 ELAGMR
-456 KPDAEALQMAL
+456 RPDAEALQMAI
-467 DRQVMAQRKVEE
+467 DRHAMAQRKVDEARQKASE
-479 SKTRAQEM
+479 A

-495 EARNRAQQQIQSA
+495 EARNTAQQQIQSA
-508 NQDLAQ
+508 NQELAQ

-542 GLKESKRLWQDLKV
+542 GLKESKRLWQELKV
-556 ESGWETA
+556 ESGWEAA

-572 AAVTG
+572 AAVTA
-577 KSIQEAVAL
+577 KSVQETLAL
-586 ATDAPPSRLAI
+586 ANDAPPSRLAI
-597 VLADE
+597 LLTEDISPAHTTV
-602 VPTAQVNAPADFTLL
+602 PADFTPLL
-617 LSRIQSAGAPR
+617 TRVQSAGAPR
-628 VMGVLQEW
+628 VAAVLQEW
-636 LSSVFIA
+636 LDNIYIA
-643 NNLEDAL
+643 NSLEDAL
-650 HRRDKLPAG
+650 HRREKLPAG
-659 ATLVTQE
+659 GAFVTQQ
-666 GHLISRVGVQLYAAD
+666 GHLVSRVGVQLYAAD
-681 SEQSGMLA
+681 SEQAGMLA
-689 RAQEMESLEKQ
+689 RAQEMEGLEKQ
-700 LKAQRLIQSELQ
+700 LRAQKLIQSELQ
-712 GELDQCAANY
+712 GELDQCVANY

-729 EQSRIQA
+729 EQTRIAA
-736 EHAVQEAHGFEVERM
+736 EHAVQEVHGFEVERM
-751 QLTQAEEQYS
+751 QLTQAEEKYS
-761 QRAAQIQ
+761 QRAEQIQ
-768 TELTEIA
+768 GELSELR
-775 QQLEQLSA
+775 QQMEQLT
-783 NSAQSQIELDQAQSE
+783 QTQAQSSEELAQSEESKQGLQENLAIAQE
-798 KESLQAALL
+798 KL
-807 EAQANLERTS
+807 ELATQ
-817 AERDQ
+817 ERDRLRES
-822 LRSSLRTAEMA
+822 LRSSEMS
-833 AQEAAFATRSL
+833 AQEAAFTTRSL

-859 AQIMEIQDKHA
+859 VQIMEIQDKQA
-870 ASEQELAGLSD
+870 TSEQELETLSD
-881 AAAQEKLQGLLLMRS
+881 EEAQDKLQGLLLARS
-896 EREATLANART
+896 AREAALANART

-920 EARLL
+920 EVRLQ

-930 QPMRDKVMDLQ
+930 QPMRDKVVDLQ

-956 LLADAEADLTSLETR
+956 LLSDAEADLTSLEAS
-971 FSGDLKVGHLQS
+971 FSPDLKVGALQT

-1005 LASSRERKSF
+1005 LSSSRERKQF

-1050 QVNGHFGRLFPELF
+1050 QVNIHFGKLFPELF

-1075 EEILDSGVQVMAQ
+1075 EEILDAGVQVMAQ
-1088 PPGKKNSS
+1088 PPGKKLSS

-1143 EMVARMSA
+1143 QMVAKMSN

>member
-1 MLSSYSRNLP
+1 M
-11 LFLELVRLLL
+11 
-21 PLKLPVQLKSIKLS
+21 QLKSIKLS

-99 PSGRASVELLFDNAD
+99 PSGRASVELIFDNSE
-114 GRAHGQWSSFA
+114 GRAQGQWSAFT
-125 ELAVKR
+125 ELGIKR

-177 ILESKPEELRVFLEE
+177 ILEAKPEELRVFLEE

-213 QENLVRVQDILRELE
+213 KENLVRVEDILRELDQ
-228 KQLERLESQ
+228 QLTRLEKQ
-237 ATVAERHNLLQTEMK
+237 ATVAERHAELSAEMK

-278 DTQVQLEEQTA
+278 DTQVSLEEQTA
-289 KLRHAEAELESMRT
+289 KMRHAETELETMRT
-303 QQYALQD
+303 EQYALQD
-310 KVSEAQGAL
+310 KVSQAQGDL

-327 QVEAEIRYVQEAR
+327 QVESQIRYVQEAR
-340 LRLQQQTQDLQL
+340 QRLQQQSQDLQA

-364 AQAQRSAE
+364 AQAQRTAE
-372 HELSLAAEH
+372 QELSLAAEK
-381 ELTLQTQLAG
+381 EQTLIADLSG
-391 LQEQL
+391 LQEQM
-396 PGREEA
+396 PAREEA
-402 YQEAVNR
+402 YQIHSRE
-409 LNAARESI
+409 LNDARENL
-417 ANIDQRLASLN
+417 ATIDQRLASLG
-428 ERMKAVSTQIDES
+428 ERVRAITTQVEELKGRDT
-441 KARQARLD
+441 RLEA
-449 GELAGMR
+449 ELAGMR
-456 KPDAEALQMAL
+456 RPDAEALQMAI
-467 DRQVMAQRKVEE
+467 DRHAMAQRKVDEARQKAGE
-479 SKTRAQEM
+479 A

-495 EARNRAQQQIQSA
+495 EARNTAQQQIQSA
-508 NQDLAQ
+508 NQELAQ

-542 GLKESKRLWQDLKV
+542 GLKESKRLWQELKV
-556 ESGWETA
+556 ESGWEAA

-572 AAVTG
+572 AAVTA
-577 KSIQEAVAL
+577 KSVQETLAL
-586 ATDAPPSRLAI
+586 ANDAPPSRLAI
-597 VLADE
+597 LLTEDISPAHTSV
-602 VPTAQVNAPADFTLL
+602 PADFIPLL
-617 LSRIQSAGAPR
+617 TRVQSAGAPR
-628 VMGVLQEW
+628 VAAVLQEW
-636 LSSVFIA
+636 LDNIYIA
-643 NNLEDAL
+643 NSLEDAL
-650 HRRDKLPAG
+650 HRREKLPAG
-659 ATLVTQE
+659 GAFVTQQ
-666 GHLISRVGVQLYAAD
+666 GHLVSRVGVQLYAAD
-681 SEQSGMLA
+681 SEQAGMLA
-689 RAQEMESLEKQ
+689 RAQEMEGLEKQ
-700 LKAQRLIQSELQ
+700 LRAQKLIQSELQ
-712 GELDQCAANY
+712 GELDQCTANY

-729 EQSRIQA
+729 EQTRIAA
-736 EHAVQEAHGFEVERM
+736 EQAVQEVHGFEVERM
-751 QLTQAEEQYS
+751 QLTQAEEKYS
-761 QRAAQIQ
+761 QRAEQIQ
-768 TELTEIA
+768 GELSELR
-775 QQLEQLSA
+775 QQMEQLIQTQEQSA
-783 NSAQSQIELDQAQSE
+783 EELAQSE
-798 KESLQAALL
+798 ESKQGLQENLAIAQEKL
-807 EAQANLERTS
+807 ELATQ
-817 AERDQ
+817 ERDRLREA
-822 LRSSLRTAEMA
+822 LRSSEMS

-859 AQIMEIQDKHA
+859 VQIMEIQDKQA
-870 ASEQELAGLSD
+870 TSEQELETLSD
-881 AAAQEKLQGLLLMRS
+881 EEAQDKLQGLLLARS
-896 EREATLANART
+896 AREAALANART

-920 EARLL
+920 EVRMQ

-930 QPMRDKVMDLQ
+930 QPMRDKVVDLQ

-956 LLADAEADLTSLETR
+956 LLSDAEADLTALEAS
-971 FSGDLKVGHLQS
+971 FSPDLKVGALQS
-983 EVNRLNSEIQSL
+983 EVTRLGNEIQSL

-1005 LASSRERKSF
+1005 LSSSRERKQF

-1050 QVNGHFGRLFPELF
+1050 QVNTHFGKLFPELF

-1075 EEILDSGVQVMAQ
+1075 EEILDAGVQVMAQ

-1143 EMVARMSA
+1143 QMVAKMSN

>member
-1 MLSSYSRNLP
+1 
-11 LFLELVRLLL
+11 
-21 PLKLPVQLKSIKLS
+21 VQLKSIKLS

-99 PSGRASVELLFDNAD
+99 PSGRASVELIFDNSE
-114 GRAHGQWSSFA
+114 GRAQGQWSAFT
-125 ELAVKR
+125 ELGIKR

-177 ILESKPEELRVFLEE
+177 ILEAKPEELRVFLEE

-213 QENLVRVQDILRELE
+213 KENLVRVEDILRELDQ
-228 KQLERLESQ
+228 QLTRLEKQ
-237 ATVAERHNLLQTEMK
+237 ATVAERHAELSAEMK

-278 DTQVQLEEQTA
+278 DTQVSLEEQTA
-289 KLRHAEAELESMRT
+289 KMRHAETELETMRT
-303 QQYALQD
+303 EQYALQD
-310 KVSEAQGAL
+310 KVSQAQGDL

-327 QVEAEIRYVQEAR
+327 QVESQIRYVQEAR
-340 LRLQQQTQDLQL
+340 QRLQQQSQDLL
-352 QLQRWTVQETDA
+352 AQLQRWTVQETDA
-364 AQAQRSAE
+364 AQAQRTAE
-372 HELSLAAEH
+372 QELSLAVEK
-381 ELTLQTQLAG
+381 EQTLLVDLSG
-391 LQEQL
+391 LQEQM
-396 PGREEA
+396 PAREEA
-402 YQEAVNR
+402 YQVH
-409 LNAARESI
+409 ARELND
-417 ANIDQRLASLN
+417 ARENLAAIDQRLASLG
-428 ERMKAVSTQIDES
+428 ERVKAIGTQLEELRGRDT
-441 KARQARLD
+441 RLEA
-449 GELAGMR
+449 ELSGMR
-456 KPDAEALQMAL
+456 RPDAEALQMAI
-467 DRQVMAQRKVEE
+467 DRHAMAQRKVDEARQKAGE
-479 SKTRAQEM
+479 A

-495 EARNRAQQQIQSA
+495 EARNTAQQQIQLA
-508 NQDLAQ
+508 NQELAQ

-542 GLKESKRLWQDLKV
+542 GLKESKRLWQELKV
-556 ESGWETA
+556 ESGWEAA

-572 AAVTG
+572 AAVTA
-577 KSIQEAVAL
+577 KSVQETLAL
-586 ATDAPPSRLAI
+586 ANDAPPSRLAI
-597 VLADE
+597 LLMEEISPAHTNV
-602 VPTAQVNAPADFTLL
+602 PADFTPLL
-617 LSRIQSAGAPR
+617 TRVQSAGAPR
-628 VMGVLQEW
+628 VAGVLQEW
-636 LSSVFIA
+636 LDNIYIA
-643 NNLEDAL
+643 NSLEDAL
-650 HRRDKLPAG
+650 HRREKLPAG
-659 ATLVTQE
+659 GAFVTQQ
-666 GHLISRVGVQLYAAD
+666 GHLVSRVSVQLYAAD
-681 SEQSGMLA
+681 SEQAGMLA
-689 RAQEMESLEKQ
+689 RAQEMEGLEKQ
-700 LKAQRLIQSELQ
+700 LRAQKLIQSELQ
-712 GELDQCAANY
+712 GELDQCVANY
-722 QAAHQAA
+722 QAAHQSAEQTRIAA
-729 EQSRIQA
+729 EQ
-736 EHAVQEAHGFEVERM
+736 AVQEVHGFEVERM
-751 QLTQAEEQYS
+751 QLTQAEEKYS
-761 QRAAQIQ
+761 QRAEQIQ
-768 TELTEIA
+768 GELSELR
-775 QQLEQLSA
+775 QQIEQLTQTQE
-783 NSAQSQIELDQAQSE
+783 QSSEELAQSE
-798 KESLQAALL
+798 ESKQGLQENLTLAQEKL
-807 EAQANLERTS
+807 ELATQ
-817 AERDQ
+817 ERDRLREA
-822 LRSSLRTAEMA
+822 LRSSEMS

-859 AQIMEIQDKHA
+859 VQIMEIQDKQA
-870 ASEQELAGLSD
+870 SSEQELETLSD
-881 AAAQEKLQGLLLMRS
+881 EEAQDKLQGLLLARS
-896 EREATLANART
+896 AREAALANART

-920 EARLL
+920 EVRLQ

-930 QPMRDKVMDLQ
+930 QPMRDKVVDLQ

-956 LLADAEADLTSLETR
+956 LLADAEADLTALEAS
-971 FSGDLKVGHLQS
+971 FSPDLKVGALQT

-1005 LASSRERKSF
+1005 LSSSRERKQF

-1050 QVNGHFGRLFPELF
+1050 QVNTHFGKLFPELF

-1075 EEILDSGVQVMAQ
+1075 EEILDAGVQVMAQ

-1143 EMVARMSA
+1143 QMVAKMSN

>member
-1 MLSSYSRNLP
+1 M
-11 LFLELVRLLL
+11 
-21 PLKLPVQLKSIKLS
+21 QLKSIKLS

-44 HFEMPGQLIGVV
+44 HFEMPGQLIGIV

-99 PSGRASVELLFDNAD
+99 PSGRASVELIFDNSE
-114 GRAHGQWSSFA
+114 GRAQGQWSAFT
-125 ELAVKR
+125 ELGIKR

-177 ILESKPEELRVFLEE
+177 ILEAKPEELRVFLEE

-213 QENLVRVQDILRELE
+213 KENLVRVEDILRELDQ
-228 KQLERLESQ
+228 QLTRLEKQ
-237 ATVAERHNLLQTEMK
+237 ATVAERHAELSTEMK

-278 DTQVQLEEQTA
+278 DTQVSLEEQTA
-289 KLRHAEAELESMRT
+289 KMRHAETELETMRT
-303 QQYALQD
+303 EQYALQD
-310 KVSEAQGAL
+310 KVSQAQGDL

-327 QVEAEIRYVQEAR
+327 QVESQIRYVQEAR
-340 LRLQQQTQDLQL
+340 QRLQQQTQDLQA

-364 AQAQRSAE
+364 AQAQRTAE
-372 HELSLAAEH
+372 QELSLAQEK
-381 ELTLQTQLAG
+381 EQTLLADLSS
-391 LQEQL
+391 LQEQM
-396 PGREEA
+396 PSREDT
-402 YQEAVNR
+402 YQVNAR
-409 LNAARESI
+409 GLDDARQSLAA
-417 ANIDQRLASLN
+417 IDQRLASLG
-428 ERMKAVSTQIDES
+428 ERVKAITAQLEELKGRDT
-441 KARQARLD
+441 RLEA
-449 GELAGMR
+449 ELAGMR
-456 KPDAEALQMAL
+456 RPDAEALQMAI
-467 DRQVMAQRKVEE
+467 DRHAMAQRKVDEAKQKAGE
-479 SKTRAQEM
+479 A

-495 EARNRAQQQIQSA
+495 EARNTAQQQIQSA
-508 NQDLAQ
+508 NQELAQ

-542 GLKESKRLWQDLKV
+542 GLKESKRLWQELKV
-556 ESGWETA
+556 ESGWEAA

-572 AAVTG
+572 AAVTA
-577 KSIQEAVAL
+577 KSVQETLAL
-586 ATDAPPSRLAI
+586 ANDAPPSRLAI
-597 VLADE
+597 LLTEDISPAH
-602 VPTAQVNAPADFTLL
+602 TAVPADFIPLL
-617 LSRIQSAGAPR
+617 TRVQSAGAPR
-628 VMGVLQEW
+628 VAAVLQEW
-636 LSSVFIA
+636 LDNIYIA
-643 NNLEDAL
+643 NSLEDAL
-650 HRRDKLPAG
+650 HRREKLPAG
-659 ATLVTQE
+659 GAFVTQQ
-666 GHLISRVGVQLYAAD
+666 GHLVSRVGVQLYAAD
-681 SEQSGMLA
+681 SEQAGMLA
-689 RAQEMESLEKQ
+689 RAQEMEGLEKQ
-700 LKAQRLIQSELQ
+700 LRAQKLIQSEMQ
-712 GELDQCAANY
+712 GELDQCVANY

-729 EQSRIQA
+729 EQTRIYA
-736 EHAVQEAHGFEVERM
+736 EQAVQEVHGFEVERM
-751 QLTQAEEQYS
+751 QLTQAEEKYS
-761 QRAAQIQ
+761 QRAEQIQ
-768 TELTEIA
+768 GELNELRQQIEQLGQNQERSSEDLTQSEESKQALQENLAIAQEKLEIA
-775 QQLEQLSA
+775 TQERDRLR
-783 NSAQSQIELDQAQSE
+783 
-798 KESLQAALL
+798 ESL
-807 EAQANLERTS
+807 RFS
-817 AERDQ
+817 
-822 LRSSLRTAEMA
+822 EMS

-859 AQIMEIQDKHA
+859 FQIMEIQDKQA
-870 ASEQELAGLSD
+870 TSEQELESLSD
-881 AAAQEKLQGLLLMRS
+881 EEAQDKLQGLLLARS
-896 EREATLANART
+896 AREAALANART

-920 EARLL
+920 EARLQ
-925 IERSL
+925 IERTL
-930 QPMRDKVMDLQ
+930 QPMRDKVVDLQ

-956 LLADAEADLTSLETR
+956 LLSDAEADLTALEAN
-971 FSGDLKVGHLQS
+971 FSPDLKVGALQT
-983 EVNRLNSEIQSL
+983 EVNRLNMEIQSL

-1005 LASSRERKSF
+1005 LSSSRERKQF

-1041 RDLLQGTFD
+1041 RDLLQATFD
-1050 QVNGHFGRLFPELF
+1050 QVNIHFGKLFPELF

-1075 EEILDSGVQVMAQ
+1075 EEILDAGVQVMAQ

-1136 ANTLRYA
+1136 ANTLRYSK
-1143 EMVARMSA
+1143 MVAKMSN

>member
-1 MLSSYSRNLP
+1 
-11 LFLELVRLLL
+11 
-21 PLKLPVQLKSIKLS
+21 
-35 GFKSFVDPT
+35 
-44 HFEMPGQLIGVV
+44 MPGQLIGVV

-99 PSGRASVELLFDNAD
+99 PSGRASVELIFDNAD
-114 GRAHGQWSSFA
+114 GRAQGQWSAFT

-177 ILESKPEELRVFLEE
+177 ILEAKPEELRVFLEE

-213 QENLVRVQDILRELE
+213 RENLVRVEDILRELDQ
-228 KQLERLESQ
+228 QLTRLEKQ
-237 ATVAERHNLLQTEMK
+237 ATVAERHAELSTEMK

-262 QTEAGKE
+262 QTESGKE

-278 DTQVQLEEQTA
+278 ETQVNLEEQTA
-289 KLRHAEAELESMRT
+289 KLRHAETELETMRT

-310 KVSEAQGAL
+310 KVSEAQGDL
-319 YQTNADVS
+319 YQTNSDVS
-327 QVEAEIRYVQEAR
+327 QVESQIHYVQEAR
-340 LRLQQQTQDLQL
+340 QRLQQQTQDLHA

-364 AQAQRSAE
+364 AQAQRTAE
-372 HELSLAAEH
+372 HELSIASEK
-381 ELTLQTQLAG
+381 
-391 LQEQL
+391 EQSL
-396 PGREEA
+396 LVDLNGIKDQMPGHEEA
-402 YQEAVNR
+402 YQVSAR
-409 LNAARESI
+409 TLNEARESLATI
-417 ANIDQRLASLN
+417 EQRLASLG
-428 ERMKAVSTQIDES
+428 ERTRAIVAQLEELKGRE
-441 KARQARLD
+441 ARLN

-467 DRQVMAQRKVEE
+467 DRHSMAQRKVEE
-479 SKTRAQEM
+479 SRQRAGEA

-495 EARNRAQQQIQSA
+495 EARNTAQQQIQVA

-542 GLKESKRLWQDLKV
+542 GLKESKRLWQELKV
-556 ESGWETA
+556 ESGWEAA

-572 AAVTG
+572 AAVTA
-577 KSIQEAVAL
+577 KNVQETLAL
-586 ATDAPPSRLAI
+586 ANDAPPSRLAI
-597 VLADE
+597 LLTEEISPAH
-602 VPTAQVNAPADFTLL
+602 TAVPADFTPL
-617 LSRIQSAGAPR
+617 LSRVQSAGAPR
-628 VMGVLQEW
+628 VSAVLQEW
-636 LSSVFIA
+636 LDNIYIA
-643 NNLEDAL
+643 DSLEDAL
-650 HRRDKLPAG
+650 HRREKLPAG
-659 ATLVTQE
+659 GALVTQQ
-666 GHLISRVGVQLYAAD
+666 GHLVSRVGVQLYAAD
-681 SEQSGMLA
+681 SEQAGMLA
-689 RAQEMESLEKQ
+689 RAQEMEGLEKQ
-700 LKAQRLIQSELQ
+700 LRAQRLIQSELQ
-712 GELDQCAANY
+712 GELDQCIANY
-722 QAAHQAA
+722 QAAHQTA
-729 EQSRIQA
+729 EQTRINA

-768 TELTEIA
+768 GELTELSG
-775 QQLEQLSA
+775 QMEQLA
-783 NSAQSQIELDQAQSE
+783 ITHEQSSSELLQSE
-798 KESLQAALL
+798 ESKQGLQEGLAVAQEKLELATQERDRLRESL
-807 EAQANLERTS
+807 RV
-817 AERDQ
+817 
-822 LRSSLRTAEMA
+822 AEMS

-859 AQIMEIQDKHA
+859 TQIMEIQDKHA
-870 ASEQELAGLSD
+870 LAEQELETLSD
-881 AAAQEKLQGLLLMRS
+881 EEAQDKLQGLLLARS
-896 EREATLANART
+896 AREAALANART

-920 EARLL
+920 EARMQ

-930 QPMRDKVMDLQ
+930 QPMRDKVVDLQ

-956 LLADAEADLTSLETR
+956 LLSDAEADLIALEAN
-971 FSGDLKVGHLQS
+971 FSVDLKVGALQT
-983 EVNRLNSEIQSL
+983 EVNRLSAEIQSL

-1005 LASSRERKSF
+1005 LSSSRERKQF

-1050 QVNGHFGRLFPELF
+1050 QVNMHFGKLFPELF

-1075 EEILDSGVQVMAQ
+1075 EEILDAGVQVMAQ

-1143 EMVARMSA
+1143 QLVAKMSD
-1151 KTQFVFISHNK
+1151 KTQFLFISHNK

>member
-1 MLSSYSRNLP
+1 
-11 LFLELVRLLL
+11 
-21 PLKLPVQLKSIKLS
+21 VQLKSIKLS

-44 HFEMPGQLIGVV
+44 HFDMPGQLIGVV

-99 PSGRASVELLFDNAD
+99 PSGRASVELIFDNAD
-114 GRAHGQWSSFA
+114 GRAQGQWSAFT
-125 ELAVKR
+125 ELSVKR

-177 ILESKPEELRVFLEE
+177 ILEAKPEELRIFLEE

-206 ASRLEDT
+206 AARLEDT
-213 QENLVRVQDILRELE
+213 KENLVRVEDILRELDQ
-228 KQLERLESQ
+228 QLTRLEKQ
-237 ATVAERHNLLQTEMK
+237 ATVAERHAELSVQMK

-278 DTQVQLEEQTA
+278 DTQVGLEEQTA
-289 KLRHAEAELESMRT
+289 KLRHAEAELETMRT
-303 QQYALQD
+303 QQYVLQD
-310 KVSEAQGAL
+310 KVSQAQGDL
-319 YQTNADVS
+319 YQTNSDVS
-327 QVEAEIRYVQEAR
+327 QVESQIHYVQEAR
-340 LRLQQQTQDLQL
+340 QRLQQQTQDLQA
-352 QLQRWTVQETDA
+352 QLQRWTIQEQEA
-364 AQAQRSAE
+364 AHAQRTAE
-372 HELSLAAEH
+372 QELSIASEKETSLLAD
-381 ELTLQTQLAG
+381 LAG
-391 LQEQL
+391 LQEQM
-396 PGREEA
+396 PGCEQV
-402 YQEAVNR
+402 YQAAVR
-409 LNAARESI
+409 TLNDARDSL
-417 ANIDQRLASLN
+417 ASIDQRLASLG
-428 ERMKAVSTQIDES
+428 ERARSMIAQLDEL
-441 KARQARLD
+441 KGRETRLNVELD
-449 GELAGMR
+449 GMR
-456 KPDAEALQMAL
+456 RPDAEALQMAI

-479 SKTRAQEM
+479 SRNRAIET

-495 EARNRAQQQIQSA
+495 EARNVAQQQIQAA
-508 NQDLAQ
+508 NQELAQ

-542 GLKESKRLWQDLKV
+542 GLKESKRLWQELKV
-556 ESGWETA
+556 ESGWEAA

-572 AAVTG
+572 AAITA
-577 KSIQEAVAL
+577 KSVQETLAL
-586 ATDAPPSRLAI
+586 AKDAPPSRLAI
-597 VLADE
+597 LLADQIA
-602 VPTAQVNAPADFTLL
+602 PAHTASPADFIPLL
-617 LSRIQSAGAPR
+617 TRVQSAGAP
-628 VMGVLQEW
+628 GVSSVLGEW
-636 LSSVFIA
+636 LDNVYIA
-643 NNLEDAL
+643 DSLEDAL
-650 HRRDKLPAG
+650 NRREKLPAG
-659 ATLVTQE
+659 GALVTQQ

-681 SEQSGMLA
+681 SEQAGMLA
-689 RAQEMESLEKQ
+689 RAQEMEGLEKQ
-700 LKAQRLIQSELQ
+700 LRAQRLMQ
-712 GELDQCAANY
+712 GELKSELEQCTANY

-729 EQSRIQA
+729 EQARVNA

-768 TELTEIA
+768 GELSELREQIG
-775 QQLEQLSA
+775 QLTANQEQSA
-783 NSAQSQIELDQAQSE
+783 VELLQSE
-798 KESLQAALL
+798 ESRQGLVESLAVAQEKL
-807 EAQANLERTS
+807 ELATQ
-817 AERDQ
+817 ERDR
-822 LRSSLRTAEMA
+822 LRESLRAAEMA

-844 QQRIADLQ
+844 QQRISDLQ

-859 AQIMEIQDKHA
+859 TQIMEIQDKHA
-870 ASEQELAGLSD
+870 LAEQELESLSD
-881 AAAQEKLQGLLLMRS
+881 AEAQEKLQGLLLTRS
-896 EREATLANART
+896 ERESLLANART

-920 EARLL
+920 EVRMQL
-925 IERSL
+925 ERSL
-930 QPMRDKVMDLQ
+930 QPMRDKVVDLQ

-949 NFEQFAT
+949 NYEQFAT
-956 LLADAEADLTSLETR
+956 LLADAEADLSALEAN
-971 FSGDLKVGHLQS
+971 FSADLKVGALQT
-983 EVNRLNSEIQSL
+983 EVNRLNTEIQSL

-1050 QVNGHFGRLFPELF
+1050 QVNTHFGRLFPELF

-1075 EEILDSGVQVMAQ
+1075 EEILDAGVQVMAQ
-1088 PPGKKNSS
+1088 PPGKKNST

-1143 EMVARMSA
+1143 QMVAKMSD

>member
-1 MLSSYSRNLP
+1 M
-11 LFLELVRLLL
+11 
-21 PLKLPVQLKSIKLS
+21 QLKSIKLS

-99 PSGRASVELLFDNAD
+99 PSGRASVELIFDNSE
-114 GRAHGQWSSFA
+114 GRAQGQWSAFT
-125 ELAVKR
+125 ELGIKR

-177 ILESKPEELRVFLEE
+177 ILEAKPEELRVFLEE

-213 QENLVRVQDILRELE
+213 KENLVRVEDILRELD
-228 KQLERLESQ
+228 QQVTRLEKQ
-237 ATVAERHNLLQTEMK
+237 ATVAERHAELSASMK

-278 DTQVQLEEQTA
+278 DTQVSLEEQTA
-289 KLRHAEAELESMRT
+289 KMRHVETELETMRT
-303 QQYALQD
+303 EQYALQD
-310 KVSEAQGAL
+310 KVSQAQGDL

-327 QVEAEIRYVQEAR
+327 QVESQIRYVQEAR
-340 LRLQQQTQDLQL
+340 QRLQQQSQDLL
-352 QLQRWTVQETDA
+352 AQLQRWTVQETDA
-364 AQAQRSAE
+364 AQAQRTAE
-372 HELSLAAEH
+372 HELSLAAEK
-381 ELTLQTQLAG
+381 EQTLITDLSG
-391 LQEQL
+391 LQEQM
-396 PGREEA
+396 PACEEA
-402 YQEAVNR
+402 YQVHVRE
-409 LNAARESI
+409 LNDARENL
-417 ANIDQRLASLN
+417 ATIDQRLASLG
-428 ERMKAVSTQIDES
+428 ERVKAITSQVEELKGRDT
-441 KARQARLD
+441 RLEA
-449 GELAGMR
+449 ELAGMR
-456 KPDAEALQMAL
+456 RPDAEALQMAI
-467 DRQVMAQRKVEE
+467 DRHAMAQRKVDEARQKASE
-479 SKTRAQEM
+479 A

-495 EARNRAQQQIQSA
+495 EARNTAQQQIQSA
-508 NQDLAQ
+508 NQELAQ

-542 GLKESKRLWQDLKV
+542 GLKESKRLWQELKV
-556 ESGWETA
+556 ESGWEAA

-572 AAVTG
+572 AAVTA
-577 KSIQEAVAL
+577 KSVQETLAL
-586 ATDAPPSRLAI
+586 ANDAPPSRLAI
-597 VLADE
+597 LLTEDISPAHTTV
-602 VPTAQVNAPADFTLL
+602 PADFTPLL
-617 LSRIQSAGAPR
+617 TRVQSAGAPR
-628 VMGVLQEW
+628 VAAVLQEW
-636 LSSVFIA
+636 LDNIYIA
-643 NNLEDAL
+643 NSLEDAL
-650 HRRDKLPAG
+650 HRREKLPAG
-659 ATLVTQE
+659 GAFVTQQ
-666 GHLISRVGVQLYAAD
+666 GHLVSRVGVQLYAAD
-681 SEQSGMLA
+681 SEQAGMLA
-689 RAQEMESLEKQ
+689 RAQEMEGLEKQ
-700 LKAQRLIQSELQ
+700 LRAQKLIQSELQ
-712 GELDQCAANY
+712 GELDQCVANY

-729 EQSRIQA
+729 EQTRIAA
-736 EHAVQEAHGFEVERM
+736 EHAVQEVHGFEVERM
-751 QLTQAEEQYS
+751 QLTQAEEKYS
-761 QRAAQIQ
+761 QRAEQIQ
-768 TELTEIA
+768 GELSELR
-775 QQLEQLSA
+775 QQMEQLT
-783 NSAQSQIELDQAQSE
+783 QTQAQSSEELAQSEESKQGLQENLAIAQE
-798 KESLQAALL
+798 KL
-807 EAQANLERTS
+807 ELATQ
-817 AERDQ
+817 ERDRLRES
-822 LRSSLRTAEMA
+822 LRSSEMS
-833 AQEAAFATRSL
+833 AQEAAFTTRSL

-859 AQIMEIQDKHA
+859 VQIMEIQDKQA
-870 ASEQELAGLSD
+870 TSEQELETLSD
-881 AAAQEKLQGLLLMRS
+881 EEAQDKLQGLLLARS
-896 EREATLANART
+896 AREAALANART

-920 EARLL
+920 EVRLQ

-930 QPMRDKVMDLQ
+930 QPMRDKVVDLQ

-956 LLADAEADLTSLETR
+956 LLSDAEADLTSLEAS
-971 FSGDLKVGHLQS
+971 FSPDLKVGALQT

-1005 LASSRERKSF
+1005 LSSSRERKQF

-1050 QVNGHFGRLFPELF
+1050 QVNIHFGKLFPELF

-1075 EEILDSGVQVMAQ
+1075 EEILDAGVQVMAQ
-1088 PPGKKNSS
+1088 PPGKKLSS

-1143 EMVARMSA
+1143 QMVAKMSN